1 MPTTRFDKDSIKA
14 SIIGKLQRYNGRTL
28 EEASN
33 AQIYRA
39 LASTV
44 RDQIMQKWMISREE
58 RKHNNNKRLYYL
70 SVEFLM
76 GRSLYTNILN
86 LCATKEYKAAIDELG
101 IDIDAVLKEEPEPAL
116 GNGGLGRLAACFM
129 DSLASLDLPAMG
141 CSIRYE
147 YGLFRQKIVDGQ
159 QVELPD
165 YWLGNGNVWEMPVM
179 EDACEVHFNGHVD
192 MVEEQGRLV
201 FKHVGYNTVEAV
213 PYDMPLVGYDTST
226 VNSLRLWSARSPKRM
241 DLGSFG
247 RGQYVQATEEKE
259 LAEAISNILYPE
271 DNHYEGKLL
280 RLKQQYF
287 FTSATLQYM
296 LRDFKKLH
304 GTQWHLLPEKVCV
317 HVNDTHPGLA
327 IPELMRLLIDEEG
340 LGWDEAQAIVSKT
353 IAYTNHTIMAE
364 ALEKWPEDMVK
375 SLLPRI
381 YQILVEMNRRLCAR
395 LWNHFPGQAE
405 RVGKMAIISY
415 GYIHMANLCVA
426 MTFNTNGVSQ
436 LHGDILK
443 AETFHDFNLVM
454 PEKFSAIT
462 NGITHRRWLMACNPE
477 LTDLICQAIGTD
489 WIKDTQQLQLLKPY
503 ADDAAFREQFA
514 KVKQHNKERLARF
527 LKAHQGTDVDPSY
540 IFDAQ
545 SKRLHEYKRQM
556 LNALHCL
563 VLYNRIVN
571 DPSFTM
577 QPRTFIFGSK
587 AAPGYNRAKQI
598 IRFINALS
606 RLIDKHPRARTMLQ
620 VVFLENYDVSSAQI
634 LIPATEVS
642 EQLSTASKE
651 ASGTGN
657 MKYMMNGAVTIGT
670 MDGANVEISEQ
681 VGMDN
686 IYIFGMRSDTVLDMY
701 RERSYNPMSIFETNA
716 ELRQALTQMIDG
728 TVMPEAPGALQDLYH
743 SLLIGDYGSMGDPYF
758 VLKDFGSYSMAQRR
772 IDADYADRDKW
783 NRMAVINTAMSGVF
797 STDRT
802 IREYNDTIWHLQPLK
817 QHSGTPQGALPLDP
831 GRDAVPA
838 PCEGTSSL
846 SKPILAIFLGF
857 FLVNSRACDLRPDI
871 ASSLS
876 GLFRTRLRKRFRH
889 PYLMQGRTIP

>member
-1 MPTTRFDKDSIKA
+1 MPTTSFDKDSIKA
-14 SIIGKLQRYNGRTL
+14 SIIGKLQRYNGRTI

-33 AQIYRA
+33 GQIYRA

-58 RKHNNNKRLYYL
+58 RKTNNNKRLFYL

-86 LCATKEYKAAIDELG
+86 LVSLDAYKQALDELH
-101 IDIDAVLKEEPEPAL
+101 IDVDKVLQEEPEPAL

-179 EDACEVHFNGHVD
+179 EDACEVHFNGHVE
-192 MVEEQGRLV
+192 MGNENGRTV
-201 FKHVGYNTVEAV
+201 FRHVGYNTVEAV

-226 VNSLRLWSARSPKRM
+226 VNSLRLWSARAPKRI
-241 DLGSFG
+241 DLSDFNHGH
-247 RGQYVQATEEKE
+247 YVQASEEKE

-287 FTSATLQYM
+287 FTSATLQYI
-296 LRDFKKLH
+296 LKDFKKLN
-304 GTQWHLLPEKVCV
+304 GTNWSKLPEKVV
-317 HVNDTHPGLA
+317 IHINDTHPGLA
-327 IPELMRLLIDEEG
+327 IPELMRLLMDEEG
-340 LGWDEAQAIVSKT
+340 LGWDEAQQIVSRT
-353 IAYTNHTIMAE
+353 MAYTNHTIMAE

-381 YQILVEMNRRLCAR
+381 YQILVEMNKRLCAR
-395 LWNHFPGQAE
+395 LRNFFPGEAE
-405 RVGKMAIISY
+405 RVGRMAIIAY

-426 MTFNTNGVSQ
+426 MTFSTNGVSK

-443 AETFHDFNLVM
+443 QETFHDFYLVM

-477 LTDLICQAIGTD
+477 LTKLICDTIGTD
-489 WIKDTQQLQLLKPY
+489 WVKDPELLHDLAPY
-503 ADDAAFREQFA
+503 ADDAAFREQFEKIKHNN
-514 KVKQHNKERLARF
+514 KVRLSNF
-527 LKAHQGTDVDPSY
+527 LKEHQGAIVDPNF

-556 LNALHCL
+556 LNALHIL

-571 DPSFTM
+571 DPNFTM
-577 QPRTFIFGSK
+577 QPRVFIFGSK
-587 AAPGYNRAKQI
+587 AAPGYNRAKLI
-598 IRFINALS
+598 IRFINGLSAL
-606 RLIDKHPRARTMLQ
+606 IAKHPRASKMLQ
-620 VVFLENYDVSSAQI
+620 VVFLENYDVSSAQL
-634 LIPATEVS
+634 LIPATEIS
-642 EQLSTASKE
+642 EQISTASKE

-657 MKYMMNGAVTIGT
+657 MKYMMNGAITIGT

-701 RERSYNPMSIFETNA
+701 RERNYNPMTIFETNQ
-716 ELRQALTQMIDG
+716 ELRLALTQMIDG
-728 TVMPEAPGALQDLYH
+728 TVLPDAPSALQDLYH
-743 SLLIGDYGSMGDPYF
+743 SLLIGDWGNMADPFF

-797 STDRT
+797 CSDRT
-802 IREYNDTIWHLQPLK
+802 IREYNDTIWHLDPLK
-817 QHSGTPQGALPLDP
+817 
-831 GRDAVPA
+831 
-838 PCEGTSSL
+838 
-846 SKPILAIFLGF
+846 
-857 FLVNSRACDLRPDI
+857 
-871 ASSLS
+871 
-876 GLFRTRLRKRFRH
+876 RKV
-889 PYLMQGRTIP
+889 

>member
-1 MPTTRFDKDSIKA
+1 MPTTSFDKDSIKA
-14 SIIGKLQRYNGRTL
+14 SIIGKLQRYNGRTI

-33 AQIYRA
+33 GQIYRA

-58 RKHNNNKRLYYL
+58 RKTNNNKRLFYL

-86 LCATKEYKAAIDELG
+86 LVSLDAYKQALDELH
-101 IDIDAVLKEEPEPAL
+101 IDVDKVLQEEPEPAL

-179 EDACEVHFNGHVD
+179 EDACEVHFNGHVE
-192 MVEEQGRLV
+192 MGNENGRTV
-201 FKHVGYNTVEAV
+201 FRHVGYNTVEAV

-226 VNSLRLWSARSPKRM
+226 VNSLRLWSARAPKRI
-241 DLGSFG
+241 DLSDFNHGH
-247 RGQYVQATEEKE
+247 YVQASEEKE

-287 FTSATLQYM
+287 FTSATLQYI
-296 LRDFKKLH
+296 LKDFKKLN
-304 GTQWHLLPEKVCV
+304 GTNWSKLPEKVV
-317 HVNDTHPGLA
+317 IHINDTHPGLA
-327 IPELMRLLIDEEG
+327 IPELMRLLMDEEG
-340 LGWDEAQAIVSKT
+340 LGWDEAQQIVSRT
-353 IAYTNHTIMAE
+353 MAYTNHTIMAE

-381 YQILVEMNRRLCAR
+381 YQILVEMNKRLCAR
-395 LWNHFPGQAE
+395 LWNFFPGEAE
-405 RVGKMAIISY
+405 RVGRMAIIAY

-426 MTFNTNGVSQ
+426 MTFSTNGVSK

-443 AETFHDFNLVM
+443 QETFHDFYLVM

-477 LTDLICQAIGTD
+477 LTKLICDTIGTD
-489 WIKDTQQLQLLKPY
+489 WVKDPELLHDLAPY
-503 ADDAAFREQFA
+503 ADDAAFREQFEKIKHNN
-514 KVKQHNKERLARF
+514 KVRLSNF
-527 LKAHQGTDVDPSY
+527 LKEHQGAIVDPNF

-556 LNALHCL
+556 LNALHIL

-571 DPSFTM
+571 DPNFTM
-577 QPRTFIFGSK
+577 HPRVFIFGSK

-598 IRFINALS
+598 IRFINGLSAL
-606 RLIDKHPRARTMLQ
+606 IAKHPRASKMLQ
-620 VVFLENYDVSSAQI
+620 VVFLENYDVSSAQM
-634 LIPATEVS
+634 LIPATEIS
-642 EQLSTASKE
+642 EQISTASKE

-657 MKYMMNGAVTIGT
+657 MKYMMNGAITIGT

-701 RERSYNPMSIFETNA
+701 RERNYNPMTIFETNQ
-716 ELRQALTQMIDG
+716 ELRLALTQMIDG
-728 TVMPEAPGALQDLYH
+728 TVLPDAPSAPQDLYH
-743 SLLIGDYGSMGDPYF
+743 SLLIGDWGNMADPFF

-797 STDRT
+797 SSDRT
-802 IREYNDTIWHLQPLK
+802 IREYNDTIWHLDPLK
-817 QHSGTPQGALPLDP
+817 
-831 GRDAVPA
+831 
-838 PCEGTSSL
+838 
-846 SKPILAIFLGF
+846 
-857 FLVNSRACDLRPDI
+857 
-871 ASSLS
+871 
-876 GLFRTRLRKRFRH
+876 RK
-889 PYLMQGRTIP
+889 G

>member
-1 MPTTRFDKDSIKA
+1 MPTTSFDKDSIKA
-14 SIIGKLQRYNGRTL
+14 SIIGKLQRYNGRTI

-33 AQIYRA
+33 GQIYRA

-58 RKHNNNKRLYYL
+58 RKTNNNKRLFYL

-86 LCATKEYKAAIDELG
+86 LVSLDAYKQALDELH
-101 IDIDAVLKEEPEPAL
+101 IDVDKVLQEEPEPAL

-179 EDACEVHFNGHVD
+179 EDACEVHFNGHVE
-192 MVEEQGRLV
+192 MGNENGRTV
-201 FKHVGYNTVEAV
+201 FRHVGYNTVEAV

-226 VNSLRLWSARSPKRM
+226 VNSLRLWSARAPKRI
-241 DLGSFG
+241 DLSDFNHGH
-247 RGQYVQATEEKE
+247 YVQASEEKE

-287 FTSATLQYM
+287 FTSATLQYI
-296 LRDFKKLH
+296 LKDFKKLN
-304 GTQWHLLPEKVCV
+304 GTNWSKLPEKVV
-317 HVNDTHPGLA
+317 IHINDTHPGLA
-327 IPELMRLLIDEEG
+327 IPELMRLLMDEEG
-340 LGWDEAQAIVSKT
+340 LGWDEAQQIVSRT
-353 IAYTNHTIMAE
+353 MAYTNHTIMAE

-381 YQILVEMNRRLCAR
+381 YQILVEMNKRLCAR
-395 LWNHFPGQAE
+395 LWNFFPGEAE
-405 RVGKMAIISY
+405 RVGRMAIIAY

-426 MTFNTNGVSQ
+426 MTFSTNGVSK

-443 AETFHDFNLVM
+443 QETFHDFYLVM

-477 LTDLICQAIGTD
+477 LTKLICDTIGTD
-489 WIKDTQQLQLLKPY
+489 WVKDPELLHDLAPY
-503 ADDAAFREQFA
+503 ADDAAFREQFEKIKHNN
-514 KVKQHNKERLARF
+514 KVRLSNF
-527 LKAHQGTDVDPSY
+527 LKEHQGAIVDPNF

-556 LNALHCL
+556 LNALHIL

-577 QPRTFIFGSK
+577 QPRVFIFGSK
-587 AAPGYNRAKQI
+587 AAPGYNRAKLI
-598 IRFINALS
+598 IRFINGLSAL
-606 RLIDKHPRARTMLQ
+606 IAKHPRASKMLQ
-620 VVFLENYDVSSAQI
+620 VVFLENYDVSSAQL
-634 LIPATEVS
+634 LIPATEIS
-642 EQLSTASKE
+642 EQISTASKE
-651 ASGTGN
+651 ASGTGI
-657 MKYMMNGAVTIGT
+657 MKYMMNGAITIGT

-701 RERSYNPMSIFETNA
+701 RERNYNPMTIFETNQ
-716 ELRQALTQMIDG
+716 ELRLALTQMIDG
-728 TVMPEAPGALQDLYH
+728 TVLPDAPSALQDLYH
-743 SLLIGDYGSMGDPYF
+743 SLLIGDWGNMADPFF

-797 STDRT
+797 CSDRT
-802 IREYNDTIWHLQPLK
+802 IREYNDTIWHLDPLK
-817 QHSGTPQGALPLDP
+817 
-831 GRDAVPA
+831 
-838 PCEGTSSL
+838 
-846 SKPILAIFLGF
+846 
-857 FLVNSRACDLRPDI
+857 
-871 ASSLS
+871 
-876 GLFRTRLRKRFRH
+876 RKV
-889 PYLMQGRTIP
+889 

>member
-1 MPTTRFDKDSIKA
+1 MPTTSFDKDSIKA
-14 SIIGKLQRYNGRTL
+14 SIIGKLQRYNGRTI

-33 AQIYRA
+33 GQIYRA

-44 RDQIMQKWMISREE
+44 RDQIMQKWMTSREE
-58 RKHNNNKRLYYL
+58 RKTNNNKRLFYL

-86 LCATKEYKAAIDELG
+86 LVSLDAYKQALDELH
-101 IDIDAVLKEEPEPAL
+101 IDVDKVLQEEPEPAL

-179 EDACEVHFNGHVD
+179 EDACEVHFNGHVE
-192 MVEEQGRLV
+192 MGNENGRTV
-201 FKHVGYNTVEAV
+201 FRHVGYNTVEAV

-226 VNSLRLWSARSPKRM
+226 VNSLRLWSARAPKRI
-241 DLGSFG
+241 DLSDFNHGH
-247 RGQYVQATEEKE
+247 YVQASEEKE

-287 FTSATLQYM
+287 FTSATLQYI
-296 LRDFKKLH
+296 LKDFKKLN
-304 GTQWHLLPEKVCV
+304 GTNWSKLPEKVV
-317 HVNDTHPGLA
+317 IHINDTHPGLA
-327 IPELMRLLIDEEG
+327 IPELMRLLMDEEG
-340 LGWDEAQAIVSKT
+340 LGWDEAQQIVSRT
-353 IAYTNHTIMAE
+353 MAYTNHTIMAE

-381 YQILVEMNRRLCAR
+381 YQILVEMNKRLCAR
-395 LWNHFPGQAE
+395 LWNFFPGEAE
-405 RVGKMAIISY
+405 RVGRMAIIAY

-426 MTFNTNGVSQ
+426 MTFSTNGVSK

-443 AETFHDFNLVM
+443 QETFHDFYLVM

-477 LTDLICQAIGTD
+477 LTKLICDTIGTD
-489 WIKDTQQLQLLKPY
+489 WVKDPELLHDLAPY
-503 ADDAAFREQFA
+503 ADDAAFREQFEKIKHNN
-514 KVKQHNKERLARF
+514 KVRLSNF
-527 LKAHQGTDVDPSY
+527 LKEHQGAIVDPNF

-556 LNALHCL
+556 LNALHIL

-571 DPSFTM
+571 DPNFTM
-577 QPRTFIFGSK
+577 HPRVFIFGSK

-598 IRFINALS
+598 IRFINGLSAL
-606 RLIDKHPRARTMLQ
+606 IAKHPRASKMLQ
-620 VVFLENYDVSSAQI
+620 VVFLENYDVSSAQL
-634 LIPATEVS
+634 LIPATEIS
-642 EQLSTASKE
+642 EQISTASKE

-657 MKYMMNGAVTIGT
+657 MKYMMNGAITIGT

-701 RERSYNPMSIFETNA
+701 RERNYNPMTIFETNQ
-716 ELRQALTQMIDG
+716 ELRLALTQMIDG
-728 TVMPEAPGALQDLYH
+728 TVLPDAPSALQDLYH
-743 SLLIGDYGSMGDPYF
+743 SLLIGDWGNMADPFF

-797 STDRT
+797 CSDRT
-802 IREYNDTIWHLQPLK
+802 IREYNDTIWHLDPLK
-817 QHSGTPQGALPLDP
+817 
-831 GRDAVPA
+831 
-838 PCEGTSSL
+838 
-846 SKPILAIFLGF
+846 
-857 FLVNSRACDLRPDI
+857 
-871 ASSLS
+871 
-876 GLFRTRLRKRFRH
+876 RKV
-889 PYLMQGRTIP
+889 

>member
-1 MPTTRFDKDSIKA
+1 MPTTSFDKDSIKA
-14 SIIGKLQRYNGRTL
+14 SIIGKLQRYNGRTI

-33 AQIYRA
+33 GQIYRA

-58 RKHNNNKRLYYL
+58 RKTNNNKRLFYL

-86 LCATKEYKAAIDELG
+86 LVSLDAYKQALDELH
-101 IDIDAVLKEEPEPAL
+101 IDVDKVLQEEPEPAL

-179 EDACEVHFNGHVD
+179 EDACEVHFNGHVE
-192 MVEEQGRLV
+192 MGNENGRTV
-201 FKHVGYNTVEAV
+201 FRHVGYNTVEAV

-226 VNSLRLWSARSPKRM
+226 VNSLRLWSARAPKRI
-241 DLGSFG
+241 DLSDFNHGH
-247 RGQYVQATEEKE
+247 YVQASEEKE

-287 FTSATLQYM
+287 FTSATLQYI
-296 LRDFKKLH
+296 LKDFKKLN
-304 GTQWHLLPEKVCV
+304 GTNWSKLPEKVV
-317 HVNDTHPGLA
+317 IHINDTHPGLA
-327 IPELMRLLIDEEG
+327 IPELMRLLMDEEG
-340 LGWDEAQAIVSKT
+340 LGWDEAQQIVSRT
-353 IAYTNHTIMAE
+353 MAYTNHTIMAE

-381 YQILVEMNRRLCAR
+381 YQILVEMNKRLCAR
-395 LWNHFPGQAE
+395 LWNFFPGEAE
-405 RVGKMAIISY
+405 RVGRMAIIAY

-426 MTFNTNGVSQ
+426 MTFSTNGVSK

-443 AETFHDFNLVM
+443 QETFHDFYLVM

-477 LTDLICQAIGTD
+477 LTKLICDTIGTD
-489 WIKDTQQLQLLKPY
+489 WVKDPELLHDLAPY
-503 ADDAAFREQFA
+503 ADDAAFREQFEKIKHNN
-514 KVKQHNKERLARF
+514 KVRLSNF
-527 LKAHQGTDVDPSY
+527 LKEHQGAIVNPNF

-556 LNALHCL
+556 LNALHIL

-571 DPSFTM
+571 DPNFTM
-577 QPRTFIFGSK
+577 HPRVFIFGSK

-598 IRFINALS
+598 IRFINGLSAL
-606 RLIDKHPRARTMLQ
+606 IAKHPRASKMLQ
-620 VVFLENYDVSSAQI
+620 VVFLENYDVSSAQM
-634 LIPATEVS
+634 LIPATEIS
-642 EQLSTASKE
+642 EQISTASKE

-657 MKYMMNGAVTIGT
+657 MKYMMNGAITIGT

-701 RERSYNPMSIFETNA
+701 RERNYNPMTIFETNQ
-716 ELRQALTQMIDG
+716 ELRLAMTQMIDG
-728 TVMPEAPGALQDLYH
+728 TVLPDAPSALQDLYH
-743 SLLIGDYGSMGDPYF
+743 SLLIGDWGNMADPFF

-797 STDRT
+797 SSDRT
-802 IREYNDTIWHLQPLK
+802 IREYNDTIWHLDPLK
-817 QHSGTPQGALPLDP
+817 
-831 GRDAVPA
+831 
-838 PCEGTSSL
+838 
-846 SKPILAIFLGF
+846 
-857 FLVNSRACDLRPDI
+857 
-871 ASSLS
+871 
-876 GLFRTRLRKRFRH
+876 RK
-889 PYLMQGRTIP
+889 G

>member
-1 MPTTRFDKDSIKA
+1 MPTTSFDKDSIKA
-14 SIIGKLQRYNGRTL
+14 SIIGKLQRYNGRTI

-33 AQIYRA
+33 GQIYRA

-58 RKHNNNKRLYYL
+58 RKTNNNKRLFYL

-86 LCATKEYKAAIDELG
+86 LVSLDAYKQALDELH
-101 IDIDAVLKEEPEPAL
+101 IDVDKVLQEEPEPAL

-179 EDACEVHFNGHVD
+179 EDACEVHFNGHVE
-192 MVEEQGRLV
+192 MGNENGRTV
-201 FKHVGYNTVEAV
+201 FRHVGYNTVEAV

-226 VNSLRLWSARSPKRM
+226 VNSLRLWSARAPKRI
-241 DLGSFG
+241 DLSDFNHGH
-247 RGQYVQATEEKE
+247 YVQASEEKE

-287 FTSATLQYM
+287 FTSATLQYI
-296 LRDFKKLH
+296 LKDFKKLN
-304 GTQWHLLPEKVCV
+304 GTNWSKLPEKVV
-317 HVNDTHPGLA
+317 IHINDTHPGLA
-327 IPELMRLLIDEEG
+327 IPELMRLLMDEEG
-340 LGWDEAQAIVSKT
+340 LGWDEAQQIVSRT
-353 IAYTNHTIMAE
+353 MAYTNHTIMAE

-381 YQILVEMNRRLCAR
+381 YQILVEMNKRLCAR
-395 LWNHFPGQAE
+395 LWNFFPGEAE
-405 RVGKMAIISY
+405 RVGRMAIIAY

-426 MTFNTNGVSQ
+426 MTFSTNGVSK

-443 AETFHDFNLVM
+443 QETFHDFYLVM

-477 LTDLICQAIGTD
+477 LTKLICDTIGTD
-489 WIKDTQQLQLLKPY
+489 WVKDPELLHDLAPY
-503 ADDAAFREQFA
+503 ADDAAFREQFEKIKHNN
-514 KVKQHNKERLARF
+514 KVRLSNF
-527 LKAHQGTDVDPSY
+527 LKEHQGAIVDPNF

-556 LNALHCL
+556 LNALHIL

-571 DPSFTM
+571 DPNFTM
-577 QPRTFIFGSK
+577 HPRVFIFGSK

-598 IRFINALS
+598 IRFINGLSAL
-606 RLIDKHPRARTMLQ
+606 IAKHPRASKMLQ
-620 VVFLENYDVSSAQI
+620 VVFLENYDVSSAQL
-634 LIPATEVS
+634 LIPATEIS
-642 EQLSTASKE
+642 EQISTASKE

-657 MKYMMNGAVTIGT
+657 MKYMMNGAITIGT

-701 RERSYNPMSIFETNA
+701 RERNYNPMTIFETNQ
-716 ELRQALTQMIDG
+716 ELRLAMTQMIDG
-728 TVMPEAPGALQDLYH
+728 TVLPDAPSALQDLYH
-743 SLLIGDYGSMGDPYF
+743 SLLIGDWGNMADPFF

-772 IDADYADRDKW
+772 IDADYADRNKW

-797 STDRT
+797 SSDRT
-802 IREYNDTIWHLQPLK
+802 IREYNDTIWHLDPLK
-817 QHSGTPQGALPLDP
+817 
-831 GRDAVPA
+831 
-838 PCEGTSSL
+838 
-846 SKPILAIFLGF
+846 
-857 FLVNSRACDLRPDI
+857 
-871 ASSLS
+871 
-876 GLFRTRLRKRFRH
+876 RK
-889 PYLMQGRTIP
+889 G

>member
-1 MPTTRFDKDSIKA
+1 MPTTSFDKDSIKA
-14 SIIGKLQRYNGRTL
+14 SIIGKLQRYNGRTI

-33 AQIYRA
+33 GQIYRA

-58 RKHNNNKRLYYL
+58 RKTNNNKRLFYL

-86 LCATKEYKAAIDELG
+86 LVSLDAYKQALDELH
-101 IDIDAVLKEEPEPAL
+101 IDVDKVLQEEPEPAL

-179 EDACEVHFNGHVD
+179 EDACEVHFNGHVE
-192 MVEEQGRLV
+192 MGNENGRTV
-201 FKHVGYNTVEAV
+201 FRHVGYNTVEAV

-226 VNSLRLWSARSPKRM
+226 VNSLRLWSARAPKRI
-241 DLGSFG
+241 DLSDFNHGH
-247 RGQYVQATEEKE
+247 YVQASEEKE

-287 FTSATLQYM
+287 FTSATLQYI
-296 LRDFKKLH
+296 LKDFKKLN
-304 GTQWHLLPEKVCV
+304 GTNWSKLPEKVV
-317 HVNDTHPGLA
+317 IHINDTHPGLA
-327 IPELMRLLIDEEG
+327 IPELMRLLMDEEG
-340 LGWDEAQAIVSKT
+340 LGWDEAQQIVSRT
-353 IAYTNHTIMAE
+353 MAYTNHTIMAE

-381 YQILVEMNRRLCAR
+381 YQILVEMNKRLCAR
-395 LWNHFPGQAE
+395 LWNFFPGEAE
-405 RVGKMAIISY
+405 RVGRMAIIAY

-426 MTFNTNGVSQ
+426 MTFSTNGVSQ

-443 AETFHDFNLVM
+443 QETFHDFYLVM

-462 NGITHRRWLMACNPE
+462 NGITHRRWLMACNPQ
-477 LTDLICQAIGTD
+477 LTKLICDTIGTN
-489 WIKDTQQLQLLKPY
+489 WVKDPELLHDLAPY
-503 ADDAAFREQFA
+503 ADDAAFREQFEKIKHSN
-514 KVKQHNKERLARF
+514 KVRLSNF
-527 LKAHQGTDVDPSY
+527 LKEHQGAIVDPDF

-556 LNALHCL
+556 LNALHIL

-571 DPSFTM
+571 DPNFTM
-577 QPRTFIFGSK
+577 QPRVFIFGSK

-598 IRFINALS
+598 IRFINGLSAL
-606 RLIDKHPRARTMLQ
+606 IAKHPRASKMLQ
-620 VVFLENYDVSSAQI
+620 VVFLENYDVSSAQM
-634 LIPATEVS
+634 LIPATEIS
-642 EQLSTASKE
+642 EQISTASKE

-657 MKYMMNGAVTIGT
+657 MKYMMNGAITIGT

-701 RERSYNPMSIFETNA
+701 RERNYNPMTIFETNQ
-716 ELRQALTQMIDG
+716 ELRLAMTQMIDG
-728 TVMPEAPGALQDLYH
+728 TVLPDAPSALQDLYH
-743 SLLIGDYGSMGDPYF
+743 SLLIGDWGNMADPFF

-772 IDADYADRDKW
+772 IDADYADRNKW

-797 STDRT
+797 SSDRT
-802 IREYNDTIWHLQPLK
+802 IREYNDTIWHLDPLK
-817 QHSGTPQGALPLDP
+817 
-831 GRDAVPA
+831 
-838 PCEGTSSL
+838 
-846 SKPILAIFLGF
+846 
-857 FLVNSRACDLRPDI
+857 
-871 ASSLS
+871 
-876 GLFRTRLRKRFRH
+876 RK
-889 PYLMQGRTIP
+889 G

>member
-1 MPTTRFDKDSIKA
+1 MPTTSFDKDSIKA
-14 SIIGKLQRYNGRTL
+14 SIIGKLQRYNGRTI

-33 AQIYRA
+33 GQIYRA

-58 RKHNNNKRLYYL
+58 RKTNNNKRLFYL

-86 LCATKEYKAAIDELG
+86 LVSLDAYKQALDELH
-101 IDIDAVLKEEPEPAL
+101 IDVDKVLQEEPEPAL

-179 EDACEVHFNGHVD
+179 EDACEVHFSGHVE
-192 MVEEQGRLV
+192 MGNENGRTV
-201 FKHVGYNTVEAV
+201 FRHVGYNTVEAV

-226 VNSLRLWSARSPKRM
+226 VNSLRLWSARAPKRI
-241 DLGSFG
+241 DLSDFNHGH
-247 RGQYVQATEEKE
+247 YVQASEEKE

-287 FTSATLQYM
+287 FTSATLQYI
-296 LRDFKKLH
+296 LKDFKKLN
-304 GTQWHLLPEKVCV
+304 GTNWSKLPEKVV
-317 HVNDTHPGLA
+317 IHINDTHPGLA
-327 IPELMRLLIDEEG
+327 IPELMRLLMDEEG
-340 LGWDEAQAIVSKT
+340 LGWDEAQQIVSRT
-353 IAYTNHTIMAE
+353 MAYTNHTIMAE

-381 YQILVEMNRRLCAR
+381 YQILVEMNKRLCAR
-395 LWNHFPGQAE
+395 LWNFFPGEAE
-405 RVGKMAIISY
+405 RVGRMAIIAY

-426 MTFNTNGVSQ
+426 MTFSTNGVSK

-443 AETFHDFNLVM
+443 QETFHDFYLVM

-477 LTDLICQAIGTD
+477 LTKLICDTIGTD
-489 WIKDTQQLQLLKPY
+489 WVKDPELLHDLAPY
-503 ADDAAFREQFA
+503 ADDAAFREQFEKIKHNN
-514 KVKQHNKERLARF
+514 KVRLSNF
-527 LKAHQGTDVDPSY
+527 LKEHQGAIVDPNF

-556 LNALHCL
+556 LNALHIL

-571 DPSFTM
+571 DPNFTM
-577 QPRTFIFGSK
+577 HPRVFIFGSK

-598 IRFINALS
+598 IRFINGLSAL
-606 RLIDKHPRARTMLQ
+606 IAKHPRASKMLQ
-620 VVFLENYDVSSAQI
+620 VVFLENYDVSSAQM
-634 LIPATEVS
+634 LIPATEIS
-642 EQLSTASKE
+642 EQISTASKE

-657 MKYMMNGAVTIGT
+657 MKYMMNGAITIGT

-701 RERSYNPMSIFETNA
+701 RERNYNPMTIFETNQ
-716 ELRQALTQMIDG
+716 ELRLALTQMIDG
-728 TVMPEAPGALQDLYH
+728 TVLPDAPSALQDLYH
-743 SLLIGDYGSMGDPYF
+743 SLLIGDWGNMADPFF

-797 STDRT
+797 CSDRT
-802 IREYNDTIWHLQPLK
+802 IREYNDTIWHLDPLK
-817 QHSGTPQGALPLDP
+817 
-831 GRDAVPA
+831 
-838 PCEGTSSL
+838 
-846 SKPILAIFLGF
+846 
-857 FLVNSRACDLRPDI
+857 
-871 ASSLS
+871 
-876 GLFRTRLRKRFRH
+876 RKV
-889 PYLMQGRTIP
+889 

>member
-1 MPTTRFDKDSIKA
+1 MPTTSFDKDSIKA
-14 SIIGKLQRYNGRTL
+14 SIIGKLQRYNGRTI

-33 AQIYRA
+33 GQIYRA

-58 RKHNNNKRLYYL
+58 RKTNNNKRLFYL

-86 LCATKEYKAAIDELG
+86 LVSLDAYKQALDELH
-101 IDIDAVLKEEPEPAL
+101 IDVDKVLQEEPEPAL

-179 EDACEVHFNGHVD
+179 EDACEVHFNGHVE
-192 MVEEQGRLV
+192 MGNENGRTV
-201 FKHVGYNTVEAV
+201 FRHVGCNTVEAV

-226 VNSLRLWSARSPKRM
+226 VNSLRLWSARAPKRI
-241 DLGSFG
+241 DLSDFNHGH
-247 RGQYVQATEEKE
+247 YVQASEEKE

-287 FTSATLQYM
+287 FTSATLQYI
-296 LRDFKKLH
+296 LKDFKKLN
-304 GTQWHLLPEKVCV
+304 GTNWSKLPEKVV
-317 HVNDTHPGLA
+317 IHINDTHPGLA
-327 IPELMRLLIDEEG
+327 IPELMRLLMDEEG
-340 LGWDEAQAIVSKT
+340 LGWDEAQQIVSRT
-353 IAYTNHTIMAE
+353 MAYTNHTIMAE

-381 YQILVEMNRRLCAR
+381 YQILVEMNKRLCAR
-395 LWNHFPGQAE
+395 LWNFFPGEAE
-405 RVGKMAIISY
+405 RVGRMAIIAY

-426 MTFNTNGVSQ
+426 MTFSTNGVSK

-443 AETFHDFNLVM
+443 QETFHDFYLVM

-477 LTDLICQAIGTD
+477 LTKLICDTIGTD
-489 WIKDTQQLQLLKPY
+489 WVKDPELLHDLAPY
-503 ADDAAFREQFA
+503 ADDAAFREQFEKIKHNN
-514 KVKQHNKERLARF
+514 KVRLSNF
-527 LKAHQGTDVDPSY
+527 LKEHQGAIVDPNF

-556 LNALHCL
+556 LNALHIL

-571 DPSFTM
+571 DPNFTM
-577 QPRTFIFGSK
+577 HPRVFIFGSK

-598 IRFINALS
+598 IRFINGLSAL
-606 RLIDKHPRARTMLQ
+606 IAKHPRASKMLQ
-620 VVFLENYDVSSAQI
+620 VVFLENYDVSSAQM
-634 LIPATEVS
+634 LIPATEIS
-642 EQLSTASKE
+642 EQISTASKE

-657 MKYMMNGAVTIGT
+657 MKYMMNGAITIGT

-701 RERSYNPMSIFETNA
+701 RERNYNPMTIFETNQ
-716 ELRQALTQMIDG
+716 ELRLALTQMIDG
-728 TVMPEAPGALQDLYH
+728 TVLPDAPSALQDLYH
-743 SLLIGDYGSMGDPYF
+743 SLLIGDWGNMADPFF

-797 STDRT
+797 CSDRT
-802 IREYNDTIWHLQPLK
+802 IREYNDTIWHLDPLK
-817 QHSGTPQGALPLDP
+817 
-831 GRDAVPA
+831 
-838 PCEGTSSL
+838 
-846 SKPILAIFLGF
+846 
-857 FLVNSRACDLRPDI
+857 
-871 ASSLS
+871 
-876 GLFRTRLRKRFRH
+876 RKV
-889 PYLMQGRTIP
+889 

>member
-1 MPTTRFDKDSIKA
+1 MPTTSFDKDSIKA
-14 SIIGKLQRYNGRTL
+14 SIIGKLQRYNGRTI

-33 AQIYRA
+33 GQIYRA

-58 RKHNNNKRLYYL
+58 RKTNNNKRLFYL

-86 LCATKEYKAAIDELG
+86 LVSLDAYKQALDELH
-101 IDIDAVLKEEPEPAL
+101 IDVDKVLQEEPEPAL

-179 EDACEVHFNGHVD
+179 EDACEVHFNGHVE
-192 MVEEQGRLV
+192 MGNENGRTV
-201 FKHVGYNTVEAV
+201 FRHVGYNTVEAV

-226 VNSLRLWSARSPKRM
+226 VNSLRLWSARAPKRI
-241 DLGSFG
+241 DLSDFNHGH
-247 RGQYVQATEEKE
+247 YVQASEEKE

-287 FTSATLQYM
+287 FTSATLQYI
-296 LRDFKKLH
+296 LKDFKKLN
-304 GTQWHLLPEKVCV
+304 GTNWSKLPEKVV
-317 HVNDTHPGLA
+317 IHINDTHPGLA
-327 IPELMRLLIDEEG
+327 IPELMRLLMDEEG
-340 LGWDEAQAIVSKT
+340 LGWDEAQQIVSRT
-353 IAYTNHTIMAE
+353 MAYTNHTIMAE

-381 YQILVEMNRRLCAR
+381 YQILVEMNKRLCAR
-395 LWNHFPGQAE
+395 LWNFFPGEAE
-405 RVGKMAIISY
+405 RVGRMAIIAY

-426 MTFNTNGVSQ
+426 MTFSTNGVSK

-443 AETFHDFNLVM
+443 QETFHDFYLVM

-477 LTDLICQAIGTD
+477 LTKLICDTIGTD
-489 WIKDTQQLQLLKPY
+489 WVKDPELLHDLAPY
-503 ADDAAFREQFA
+503 ADDAAFREQFEKIKHNN
-514 KVKQHNKERLARF
+514 KVRLSNF
-527 LKAHQGTDVDPSY
+527 LKEHQGAIVDPNF

-556 LNALHCL
+556 LNALHIL

-577 QPRTFIFGSK
+577 QPRVFIFGSK
-587 AAPGYNRAKQI
+587 AAPGYNRAKLI
-598 IRFINALS
+598 IRFINGLSAL
-606 RLIDKHPRARTMLQ
+606 IAKHPRASKMLQ
-620 VVFLENYDVSSAQI
+620 VVFLENYDVSSAQM
-634 LIPATEVS
+634 LIPATEIS
-642 EQLSTASKE
+642 EQISTASKE

-657 MKYMMNGAVTIGT
+657 MKYMMNGAITIGT

-701 RERSYNPMSIFETNA
+701 RERNYNPMTIFETNQ
-716 ELRQALTQMIDG
+716 ELRLALTQMIDG
-728 TVMPEAPGALQDLYH
+728 TVLPDAPSALQDLYH
-743 SLLIGDYGSMGDPYF
+743 SLLIGDWGNMADPFF

-772 IDADYADRDKW
+772 IDTDYADRDKW

-797 STDRT
+797 CSDRT
-802 IREYNDTIWHLQPLK
+802 IREYNDTIWHLDPLK
-817 QHSGTPQGALPLDP
+817 
-831 GRDAVPA
+831 
-838 PCEGTSSL
+838 
-846 SKPILAIFLGF
+846 
-857 FLVNSRACDLRPDI
+857 
-871 ASSLS
+871 
-876 GLFRTRLRKRFRH
+876 RKV
-889 PYLMQGRTIP
+889 

>member
-1 MPTTRFDKDSIKA
+1 MPTTSFDKDSIKA
-14 SIIGKLQRYNGRTL
+14 SIIGKLQRYNGRII

-33 AQIYRA
+33 GQIYRA

-58 RKHNNNKRLYYL
+58 RKTNNNKRLFYL

-86 LCATKEYKAAIDELG
+86 LVSLDAYKQALDELH
-101 IDIDAVLKEEPEPAL
+101 IDVDKVLQEEPEPAL

-179 EDACEVHFNGHVD
+179 EDACEVHFNGHVE
-192 MVEEQGRLV
+192 MGNENGRTV
-201 FKHVGYNTVEAV
+201 FRHVGYNTVEAV

-226 VNSLRLWSARSPKRM
+226 VNSLRLWSARAPKRI
-241 DLGSFG
+241 DLSDFNHGH
-247 RGQYVQATEEKE
+247 YVQASEEKE

-287 FTSATLQYM
+287 FTSATLQYI
-296 LRDFKKLH
+296 LKDFKKLN
-304 GTQWHLLPEKVCV
+304 GTNWSKLPEKVV
-317 HVNDTHPGLA
+317 IHINDTHPGLA
-327 IPELMRLLIDEEG
+327 IPELMRLLMDEEG
-340 LGWDEAQAIVSKT
+340 LGWDEAQQIVSRT
-353 IAYTNHTIMAE
+353 MAYTNHTIMAE

-381 YQILVEMNRRLCAR
+381 YQILVEMNKRLCAR
-395 LWNHFPGQAE
+395 LWNFFPGEAE
-405 RVGKMAIISY
+405 RVGRMAIIAY

-426 MTFNTNGVSQ
+426 MTFSTNGVSK

-443 AETFHDFNLVM
+443 QETFHDFYLVM

-477 LTDLICQAIGTD
+477 LTKLICDTIGTD
-489 WIKDTQQLQLLKPY
+489 WVKDPELLHDLAPY
-503 ADDAAFREQFA
+503 ADDAAFREQFEKIKHNN
-514 KVKQHNKERLARF
+514 KVRLSNF
-527 LKAHQGTDVDPSY
+527 LKEHQGAIVDPNF

-556 LNALHCL
+556 LNALHIL

-577 QPRTFIFGSK
+577 QPRVFIFGSK
-587 AAPGYNRAKQI
+587 AAPGYNRAKLI
-598 IRFINALS
+598 IRFINGLSAL
-606 RLIDKHPRARTMLQ
+606 IAKHPRASKMLQ
-620 VVFLENYDVSSAQI
+620 VVFLENYDVSSAQL
-634 LIPATEVS
+634 LIPATEIS
-642 EQLSTASKE
+642 EQISTASKE

-657 MKYMMNGAVTIGT
+657 MKYMMNGAITIGT

-701 RERSYNPMSIFETNA
+701 RERNYNPMTIFETNQ
-716 ELRQALTQMIDG
+716 ELRLALTQMIDG
-728 TVMPEAPGALQDLYH
+728 TVLPDAPSALQDLYH
-743 SLLIGDYGSMGDPYF
+743 SLLIGDWGNMADPFF

-797 STDRT
+797 CSDRT
-802 IREYNDTIWHLQPLK
+802 IREYNDTIWHLDPLK
-817 QHSGTPQGALPLDP
+817 
-831 GRDAVPA
+831 
-838 PCEGTSSL
+838 
-846 SKPILAIFLGF
+846 
-857 FLVNSRACDLRPDI
+857 
-871 ASSLS
+871 
-876 GLFRTRLRKRFRH
+876 RKV
-889 PYLMQGRTIP
+889 

>member
-1 MPTTRFDKDSIKA
+1 MPTTSFDKDSIKA
-14 SIIGKLQRYNGRTL
+14 SIIGKLQRYNGRTI

-33 AQIYRA
+33 GQIYRA

-58 RKHNNNKRLYYL
+58 RKTNNNKRLFYL

-86 LCATKEYKAAIDELG
+86 LVSLDAYKQALDELH
-101 IDIDAVLKEEPEPAL
+101 IDVDKVLQEEPEPAL

-179 EDACEVHFNGHVD
+179 EDACEVHFNGHVE
-192 MVEEQGRLV
+192 MGNENGRTV
-201 FKHVGYNTVEAV
+201 FRHVGYNTVEAV

-226 VNSLRLWSARSPKRM
+226 VNSLRLWSARAPKRI
-241 DLGSFG
+241 DLSDFNHGH
-247 RGQYVQATEEKE
+247 YVQASEEKE

-287 FTSATLQYM
+287 FTSATLQYI
-296 LRDFKKLH
+296 LKDFKKLN
-304 GTQWHLLPEKVCV
+304 GTNWSKLPEKVV
-317 HVNDTHPGLA
+317 IHINDTHPGLA
-327 IPELMRLLIDEEG
+327 IPELMRLLMDEEG
-340 LGWDEAQAIVSKT
+340 LGWDEAQQIVSRT
-353 IAYTNHTIMAE
+353 MAYTNHTIMAE

-381 YQILVEMNRRLCAR
+381 YQILVEMNKRLYAR
-395 LWNHFPGQAE
+395 LWNFFPGEAE
-405 RVGKMAIISY
+405 RVGRMAIIAY

-426 MTFNTNGVSQ
+426 MTFSTNGVSQ

-443 AETFHDFNLVM
+443 QETFHDFYLVM

-477 LTDLICQAIGTD
+477 LTKLICDTIGTD
-489 WIKDTQQLQLLKPY
+489 WVKDPELLHDLAPY
-503 ADDAAFREQFA
+503 ADDAAFREQFEKIKHNN
-514 KVKQHNKERLARF
+514 KVRLSNF
-527 LKAHQGTDVDPSY
+527 LKEHQGAIVDPNF

-556 LNALHCL
+556 LNALHIL

-571 DPSFTM
+571 DPNFTM
-577 QPRTFIFGSK
+577 HPRVFIFGSK

-598 IRFINALS
+598 IRFINGLSAL
-606 RLIDKHPRARTMLQ
+606 IAKHPRASKMLQ
-620 VVFLENYDVSSAQI
+620 VVFLENYDVSSAQM
-634 LIPATEVS
+634 LIPATEIS
-642 EQLSTASKE
+642 EQISTASKE

-657 MKYMMNGAVTIGT
+657 MKYMMNGAITIGT

-701 RERSYNPMSIFETNA
+701 RERNYNPMTIFETNQ
-716 ELRQALTQMIDG
+716 ELRLAMTQMIDG
-728 TVMPEAPGALQDLYH
+728 TVLPDAPSALQDLYH
-743 SLLIGDYGSMGDPYF
+743 SLLIGDWGNMADPFF

-797 STDRT
+797 SSDRT
-802 IREYNDTIWHLQPLK
+802 IREYNDTIWHLDPLK
-817 QHSGTPQGALPLDP
+817 
-831 GRDAVPA
+831 
-838 PCEGTSSL
+838 
-846 SKPILAIFLGF
+846 
-857 FLVNSRACDLRPDI
+857 
-871 ASSLS
+871 
-876 GLFRTRLRKRFRH
+876 RK
-889 PYLMQGRTIP
+889 G

>member
-1 MPTTRFDKDSIKA
+1 MPTTSFDKDSIKA
-14 SIIGKLQRYNGRTL
+14 SIIGKLQRYNGRTI

-33 AQIYRA
+33 GQIYRA

-58 RKHNNNKRLYYL
+58 RKTNNNKRLFYL

-86 LCATKEYKAAIDELG
+86 LVSLDAYKQALDELH
-101 IDIDAVLKEEPEPAL
+101 IDVDKVLQEEPEPAL

-179 EDACEVHFNGHVD
+179 EDACEVHFNGHVE
-192 MVEEQGRLV
+192 MGNENGRTV
-201 FKHVGYNTVEAV
+201 FRHVGYNTVEAV

-226 VNSLRLWSARSPKRM
+226 VNSLRLWSARAPKRI
-241 DLGSFG
+241 DLSDFNHGH
-247 RGQYVQATEEKE
+247 YVQASEEKE

-287 FTSATLQYM
+287 FTSATLQYI
-296 LRDFKKLH
+296 LKDFKKLN
-304 GTQWHLLPEKVCV
+304 GTNWSKLPEKVV
-317 HVNDTHPGLA
+317 IHINDTHPGLA
-327 IPELMRLLIDEEG
+327 IPELMRLLMDEEG
-340 LGWDEAQAIVSKT
+340 LGWDEAQQIVSRT
-353 IAYTNHTIMAE
+353 MAYTNHTIMAE

-381 YQILVEMNRRLCAR
+381 YQILVEMNKRLCAR
-395 LWNHFPGQAE
+395 LWNFFPSEAE
-405 RVGKMAIISY
+405 RVGRMAIIAY

-426 MTFNTNGVSQ
+426 MTFSTNGVSK

-443 AETFHDFNLVM
+443 QETFHDFYLVM

-477 LTDLICQAIGTD
+477 LTKLICDTIGTD
-489 WIKDTQQLQLLKPY
+489 WVKDPELLHDLAPY
-503 ADDAAFREQFA
+503 ADDAAFREQFE
-514 KVKQHNKERLARF
+514 KIKHNNKARLSNF
-527 LKAHQGTDVDPSY
+527 LKEHQGAIVDPSF

-556 LNALHCL
+556 LNALHIL

-577 QPRTFIFGSK
+577 QPRVFIFGSK
-587 AAPGYNRAKQI
+587 AAPGYNRAKLI
-598 IRFINALS
+598 IRFINGLSAL
-606 RLIDKHPRARTMLQ
+606 IAKHPRASKMLQ
-620 VVFLENYDVSSAQI
+620 VVFLENYDVSSAQL
-634 LIPATEVS
+634 LIPATEIS
-642 EQLSTASKE
+642 EQISTASKE

-657 MKYMMNGAVTIGT
+657 MKYMMNGAITIGT

-701 RERSYNPMSIFETNA
+701 RERNYNPMTIFETNQ
-716 ELRQALTQMIDG
+716 ELRLALTQMIDG
-728 TVMPEAPGALQDLYH
+728 TVLPDAPSALQDLYH
-743 SLLIGDYGSMGDPYF
+743 SLLIGDWGNMADPFF

-797 STDRT
+797 CSDRT
-802 IREYNDTIWHLQPLK
+802 IREYNDTIWHLDPLK
-817 QHSGTPQGALPLDP
+817 
-831 GRDAVPA
+831 
-838 PCEGTSSL
+838 
-846 SKPILAIFLGF
+846 
-857 FLVNSRACDLRPDI
+857 
-871 ASSLS
+871 
-876 GLFRTRLRKRFRH
+876 RKV
-889 PYLMQGRTIP
+889 

>member
-1 MPTTRFDKDSIKA
+1 MPTTSFDKDSIKA
-14 SIIGKLQRYNGRTL
+14 SIIGKLQRYNGRTI

-33 AQIYRA
+33 GQIYRA

-58 RKHNNNKRLYYL
+58 RKTNNNKRLFYL

-86 LCATKEYKAAIDELG
+86 LVSLDAYKQALDELH
-101 IDIDAVLKEEPEPAL
+101 IDVDKVLQEEPEPAL

-179 EDACEVHFNGHVD
+179 EDACEVHFNGHVE
-192 MVEEQGRLV
+192 MGNENGRTV
-201 FKHVGYNTVEAV
+201 FRHVGYNTVEAV

-226 VNSLRLWSARSPKRM
+226 VNSLRLWSARAPKRI
-241 DLGSFG
+241 DLSDFNHGH
-247 RGQYVQATEEKE
+247 YVQASEEKE

-287 FTSATLQYM
+287 FTSATLQYI
-296 LRDFKKLH
+296 LKDFKKLN
-304 GTQWHLLPEKVCV
+304 GTNWSKLPEKVV
-317 HVNDTHPGLA
+317 IHINDTHPGLA
-327 IPELMRLLIDEEG
+327 IPELMRLLMDEEG
-340 LGWDEAQAIVSKT
+340 LGWDEAQQIVSRT
-353 IAYTNHTIMAE
+353 MAYTNHTIMAE

-381 YQILVEMNRRLCAR
+381 YQILVEMNKRLCAR
-395 LWNHFPGQAE
+395 LWNFFPGEAE
-405 RVGKMAIISY
+405 RVGRMAIIAY

-426 MTFNTNGVSQ
+426 MTFSTNGVSK

-443 AETFHDFNLVM
+443 QETFHDFYLVM

-477 LTDLICQAIGTD
+477 LTKLNCDTIGTD
-489 WIKDTQQLQLLKPY
+489 WVKDPALLHDLAPY
-503 ADDAAFREQFA
+503 ADDAAFREQF
-514 KVKQHNKERLARF
+514 KKIKHNNMVRLSNF
-527 LKAHQGTDVDPSY
+527 LKEHQGAIVDPNF

-556 LNALHCL
+556 LNALHIL

-571 DPSFTM
+571 DPNFTM
-577 QPRTFIFGSK
+577 HPRVFIFGSK

-598 IRFINALS
+598 IRFINGLSAL
-606 RLIDKHPRARTMLQ
+606 IAKHPRASKMLQ
-620 VVFLENYDVSSAQI
+620 VVFLENYDVSSAQM
-634 LIPATEVS
+634 LIPATEIS
-642 EQLSTASKE
+642 EQISTASKE

-657 MKYMMNGAVTIGT
+657 MKYMMNGAITIGT

-701 RERSYNPMSIFETNA
+701 RERNYNPMTIFETNQ
-716 ELRQALTQMIDG
+716 ELRLALTQMIDG
-728 TVMPEAPGALQDLYH
+728 TVLPDAPSALQDLYH
-743 SLLIGDYGSMGDPYF
+743 SLLIGDWGNMADPFF

-797 STDRT
+797 CSDRT
-802 IREYNDTIWHLQPLK
+802 IREYNDTIWHLDPLK
-817 QHSGTPQGALPLDP
+817 
-831 GRDAVPA
+831 
-838 PCEGTSSL
+838 
-846 SKPILAIFLGF
+846 
-857 FLVNSRACDLRPDI
+857 
-871 ASSLS
+871 
-876 GLFRTRLRKRFRH
+876 RK
-889 PYLMQGRTIP
+889 G

>member
-1 MPTTRFDKDSIKA
+1 MPTTSFDKDSIKA
-14 SIIGKLQRYNGRTL
+14 SIIGKLQRYNGRTI

-33 AQIYRA
+33 GQIYRA

-58 RKHNNNKRLYYL
+58 RKANNNKRLFYL

-86 LCATKEYKAAIDELG
+86 LVSLDAYKQALDELH
-101 IDIDAVLKEEPEPAL
+101 IDVDKVLQEEPEPAL

-179 EDACEVHFNGHVD
+179 EDACEVHFNGHVE
-192 MVEEQGRLV
+192 MGNENGRTV
-201 FKHVGYNTVEAV
+201 FRHVGYNTVEAV

-226 VNSLRLWSARSPKRM
+226 VNSLRLWSARAPKRI
-241 DLGSFG
+241 DLSDFNHGH
-247 RGQYVQATEEKE
+247 YVQASEEKE

-287 FTSATLQYM
+287 FTSATLQYI
-296 LRDFKKLH
+296 LKDFKKLN
-304 GTQWHLLPEKVCV
+304 GTNWSKLPEKVV
-317 HVNDTHPGLA
+317 IHINDTHPGLA
-327 IPELMRLLIDEEG
+327 IPELMRLLMDEEG
-340 LGWDEAQAIVSKT
+340 LGWDEAQQIVSRT
-353 IAYTNHTIMAE
+353 MAYTNHTIMAE

-381 YQILVEMNRRLCAR
+381 YQILVEMNKRLCAR
-395 LWNHFPGQAE
+395 LWNFFPGEAE
-405 RVGKMAIISY
+405 RVGRMAIIAY

-426 MTFNTNGVSQ
+426 MTFSTNGVSK

-443 AETFHDFNLVM
+443 QETFHDFYLVM

-477 LTDLICQAIGTD
+477 LTKLICDTIGTD
-489 WIKDTQQLQLLKPY
+489 WVKDPELLHDLAPY
-503 ADDAAFREQFA
+503 ADDAAFREQFEKIKHSN
-514 KVKQHNKERLARF
+514 KVRLSNF
-527 LKAHQGTDVDPSY
+527 LKEHQGAIVDPNF

-556 LNALHCL
+556 LNALHIL

-571 DPSFTM
+571 DPNFTM
-577 QPRTFIFGSK
+577 HPRVFIFGSK

-598 IRFINALS
+598 IRFINGLSAL
-606 RLIDKHPRARTMLQ
+606 IAKHPRASKMLQ
-620 VVFLENYDVSSAQI
+620 VVFLENYDVSSAQM
-634 LIPATEVS
+634 LIPATEIS
-642 EQLSTASKE
+642 EQISTASKE

-657 MKYMMNGAVTIGT
+657 MKYMMNGAITIGT

-701 RERSYNPMSIFETNA
+701 RERNYNPMTIFETNQ
-716 ELRQALTQMIDG
+716 ELRLAMTQMIDG
-728 TVMPEAPGALQDLYH
+728 TVLPDAPSALQDLYH
-743 SLLIGDYGSMGDPYF
+743 SLLIGDWGNMADPFF

-797 STDRT
+797 SSDRT
-802 IREYNDTIWHLQPLK
+802 IREYNDTIWHLDPLK
-817 QHSGTPQGALPLDP
+817 
-831 GRDAVPA
+831 
-838 PCEGTSSL
+838 
-846 SKPILAIFLGF
+846 
-857 FLVNSRACDLRPDI
+857 
-871 ASSLS
+871 
-876 GLFRTRLRKRFRH
+876 RKV
-889 PYLMQGRTIP
+889 

>member
-1 MPTTRFDKDSIKA
+1 MPTTSFDKDSIKA
-14 SIIGKLQRYNGRTL
+14 SIIGKLQRYNGRTI

-33 AQIYRA
+33 GQIYRA

-58 RKHNNNKRLYYL
+58 RKTNNNKRLFYL

-86 LCATKEYKAAIDELG
+86 LVSLDAYKQALDELH
-101 IDIDAVLKEEPEPAL
+101 IDVDKVLQEEPEPAL

-179 EDACEVHFNGHVD
+179 EDACEVHFNGHVE
-192 MVEEQGRLV
+192 MGNENGRTV
-201 FKHVGYNTVEAV
+201 FRHVGYNTVEAV
-213 PYDMPLVGYDTST
+213 PYDMPLVGYETST
-226 VNSLRLWSARSPKRM
+226 VNSLRLWSARAPKRI
-241 DLGSFG
+241 DLSDFNHGH
-247 RGQYVQATEEKE
+247 YVQASEEKE

-287 FTSATLQYM
+287 FTSATLQYI
-296 LRDFKKLH
+296 LKDFKKLN
-304 GTQWHLLPEKVCV
+304 GTNWSKLPEKVV
-317 HVNDTHPGLA
+317 IHINDTHPGLA
-327 IPELMRLLIDEEG
+327 IPELMRLLMDEEG
-340 LGWDEAQAIVSKT
+340 LGWDEAQQIVSRT
-353 IAYTNHTIMAE
+353 MAYTNHTIMTE

-381 YQILVEMNRRLCAR
+381 YQILVEMNKRLCAR
-395 LWNHFPGQAE
+395 LWNFFPGEAE
-405 RVGKMAIISY
+405 RVGRMAIIAY

-426 MTFNTNGVSQ
+426 MTFSTNGVSK

-443 AETFHDFNLVM
+443 QETFHDFYLVM

-477 LTDLICQAIGTD
+477 LTKLICDTIGTD
-489 WIKDTQQLQLLKPY
+489 WVKDPELLHDLAPY
-503 ADDAAFREQFA
+503 ADDAAFREQFEKIKHNN
-514 KVKQHNKERLARF
+514 KVRLSNF
-527 LKAHQGTDVDPSY
+527 LKEHQGAIVDPNF

-556 LNALHCL
+556 LNALHIL

-571 DPSFTM
+571 DPNFTM
-577 QPRTFIFGSK
+577 HPRVFIFGSK

-598 IRFINALS
+598 IRFINGLSAL
-606 RLIDKHPRARTMLQ
+606 IAKHPRASKMLQ
-620 VVFLENYDVSSAQI
+620 VVFLENYDVSSAQM
-634 LIPATEVS
+634 LIPATEIS
-642 EQLSTASKE
+642 EQISTASKE

-657 MKYMMNGAVTIGT
+657 MKYMMNGAITIGT

-701 RERSYNPMSIFETNA
+701 RERNYNPMTIFETNQ
-716 ELRQALTQMIDG
+716 ELRLAMTQMIDG
-728 TVMPEAPGALQDLYH
+728 TVLPDAPSALQDLYH
-743 SLLIGDYGSMGDPYF
+743 SLLIGDWGNMADPFF

-797 STDRT
+797 SSDRT
-802 IREYNDTIWHLQPLK
+802 IREYNDTIWHLDPLK
-817 QHSGTPQGALPLDP
+817 
-831 GRDAVPA
+831 
-838 PCEGTSSL
+838 
-846 SKPILAIFLGF
+846 
-857 FLVNSRACDLRPDI
+857 
-871 ASSLS
+871 
-876 GLFRTRLRKRFRH
+876 RK
-889 PYLMQGRTIP
+889 G

>member
-1 MPTTRFDKDSIKA
+1 MPTTSFDKDSIKA
-14 SIIGKLQRYNGRTL
+14 SIIGKLQRYNGRTI

-33 AQIYRA
+33 GQIYRA

-58 RKHNNNKRLYYL
+58 RKTNNNKRLFYL

-86 LCATKEYKAAIDELG
+86 LVSLDAYKQALDELH
-101 IDIDAVLKEEPEPAL
+101 IDVDKVLQEEPEPAL

-179 EDACEVHFNGHVD
+179 EDACEVHFNGHVE
-192 MVEEQGRLV
+192 MGNENGRTV
-201 FKHVGYNTVEAV
+201 FRHVGYNTVEAV

-226 VNSLRLWSARSPKRM
+226 VNSLRLWSARAPKRI
-241 DLGSFG
+241 DLSDFNHGH
-247 RGQYVQATEEKE
+247 YVQASEEKE

-287 FTSATLQYM
+287 FTSATLQYI
-296 LRDFKKLH
+296 LKDFKKLN
-304 GTQWHLLPEKVCV
+304 GTNWSKLPEKVV
-317 HVNDTHPGLA
+317 IHINDTHPGLA
-327 IPELMRLLIDEEG
+327 IPELMRLLMDEEG
-340 LGWDEAQAIVSKT
+340 LGWDEAQQIVSRT
-353 IAYTNHTIMAE
+353 MAYTNHTIMAE

-381 YQILVEMNRRLCAR
+381 YQILVEMNKRLCAR
-395 LWNHFPGQAE
+395 LWSFFPGEAE
-405 RVGKMAIISY
+405 RVGRMAIIAY

-426 MTFNTNGVSQ
+426 MTFSTNGVSK

-443 AETFHDFNLVM
+443 QETFHDFYLVM

-477 LTDLICQAIGTD
+477 LTKLICDTIGTD
-489 WIKDTQQLQLLKPY
+489 WVKDPELLHDLAPY
-503 ADDAAFREQFA
+503 ADDAAFREQFEKIKHNN
-514 KVKQHNKERLARF
+514 KVRLSNF
-527 LKAHQGTDVDPSY
+527 LKEHQGAIVDPNF

-556 LNALHCL
+556 LNALHIL

-571 DPSFTM
+571 DPNFTM
-577 QPRTFIFGSK
+577 RPRVFIFGSK
-587 AAPGYNRAKQI
+587 AAPGYNRAKLI
-598 IRFINALS
+598 IRFINGLSAL
-606 RLIDKHPRARTMLQ
+606 IAKHPRASKMLQ
-620 VVFLENYDVSSAQI
+620 VVFLENYDVSSAQL
-634 LIPATEVS
+634 LIPATEIS
-642 EQLSTASKE
+642 EQISTASKE

-657 MKYMMNGAVTIGT
+657 MKYMMNGAITIGT

-701 RERSYNPMSIFETNA
+701 RERNYNPMTIFETNQ
-716 ELRQALTQMIDG
+716 ELRLALTQMIDG
-728 TVMPEAPGALQDLYH
+728 TVLPDAPSALQDLYH
-743 SLLIGDYGSMGDPYF
+743 SLLIGDWGNMADPFF

-797 STDRT
+797 CSDRT
-802 IREYNDTIWHLQPLK
+802 IREYNDTIWHLDPLK
-817 QHSGTPQGALPLDP
+817 
-831 GRDAVPA
+831 
-838 PCEGTSSL
+838 
-846 SKPILAIFLGF
+846 
-857 FLVNSRACDLRPDI
+857 
-871 ASSLS
+871 
-876 GLFRTRLRKRFRH
+876 RKV
-889 PYLMQGRTIP
+889 

>member
-1 MPTTRFDKDSIKA
+1 MPTTSFDKDSIKA
-14 SIIGKLQRYNGRTL
+14 SIIGKLQRYNGRTI

-33 AQIYRA
+33 GQIYRA

-58 RKHNNNKRLYYL
+58 RKTNNNKRLFYL

-86 LCATKEYKAAIDELG
+86 LVSLDAYKQALDELH
-101 IDIDAVLKEEPEPAL
+101 IDVDKVLQEEPEPAL

-179 EDACEVHFNGHVD
+179 EDACEVHFNGHV
-192 MVEEQGRLV
+192 EIGNENGRTV
-201 FKHVGYNTVEAV
+201 FRHVGYNTVEAV

-226 VNSLRLWSARSPKRM
+226 VNSLRLWSARAPKRI
-241 DLGSFG
+241 DLSDFNHGH
-247 RGQYVQATEEKE
+247 YVQASEEKE

-287 FTSATLQYM
+287 FTSATLQYI
-296 LRDFKKLH
+296 LKDFKKLN
-304 GTQWHLLPEKVCV
+304 GTNWSKLPEKVV
-317 HVNDTHPGLA
+317 IHINDTHPGLA
-327 IPELMRLLIDEEG
+327 IPELMRLLMDEEG
-340 LGWDEAQAIVSKT
+340 LGWDEAQQIVSRT
-353 IAYTNHTIMAE
+353 MAYTNHTIMAE

-381 YQILVEMNRRLCAR
+381 YQILVEMNKRLCAR
-395 LWNHFPGQAE
+395 LWNFFPGEAE
-405 RVGKMAIISY
+405 RVGRMAIIAY

-426 MTFNTNGVSQ
+426 MTFSTNGVSK

-443 AETFHDFNLVM
+443 QETFHDFYLVM

-477 LTDLICQAIGTD
+477 LTKLICDTIGTD
-489 WIKDTQQLQLLKPY
+489 WVKDPELLHDLAPY
-503 ADDAAFREQFA
+503 ADDAAFREQFEKIKHNN
-514 KVKQHNKERLARF
+514 KVRLSNF
-527 LKAHQGTDVDPSY
+527 LKEHQGAIVDPNF

-556 LNALHCL
+556 LNALHIL

-571 DPSFTM
+571 DPNFTM
-577 QPRTFIFGSK
+577 HPRVFIFGSK

-598 IRFINALS
+598 IRFINGLSAL
-606 RLIDKHPRARTMLQ
+606 IAKHPRASKMLQ
-620 VVFLENYDVSSAQI
+620 VVFLENYDVSSAQM
-634 LIPATEVS
+634 LIPATEIS
-642 EQLSTASKE
+642 EQISTASKE

-657 MKYMMNGAVTIGT
+657 MKYMMNGAITIGT

-701 RERSYNPMSIFETNA
+701 RERNYNPMTIFETNQ
-716 ELRQALTQMIDG
+716 ELRLALTQMIDG
-728 TVMPEAPGALQDLYH
+728 TVLPDAPSALQDLYH
-743 SLLIGDYGSMGDPYF
+743 SLLIGDWGNMADPFF

-797 STDRT
+797 SSDRT
-802 IREYNDTIWHLQPLK
+802 IREYNDTIWHLDPLK
-817 QHSGTPQGALPLDP
+817 
-831 GRDAVPA
+831 
-838 PCEGTSSL
+838 
-846 SKPILAIFLGF
+846 
-857 FLVNSRACDLRPDI
+857 
-871 ASSLS
+871 
-876 GLFRTRLRKRFRH
+876 RK
-889 PYLMQGRTIP
+889 G

>member
-1 MPTTRFDKDSIKA
+1 MPTTSFDKDSIKA
-14 SIIGKLQRYNGRTL
+14 SIIGKLQRYNGRTI

-33 AQIYRA
+33 GQIYRA

-58 RKHNNNKRLYYL
+58 RKTNNNKRLFYL

-86 LCATKEYKAAIDELG
+86 LVSLDAYKQALDELH
-101 IDIDAVLKEEPEPAL
+101 IDVDKVLQEEPEPAL

-179 EDACEVHFNGHVD
+179 EDACEVHFNGHVE
-192 MVEEQGRLV
+192 MGNENGRTV
-201 FKHVGYNTVEAV
+201 FRHVGYNTVEAV

-226 VNSLRLWSARSPKRM
+226 VNSLRLWSARAPKRI
-241 DLGSFG
+241 DLSDFNHGH
-247 RGQYVQATEEKE
+247 YVQASEEKE

-287 FTSATLQYM
+287 FTSATLQYI
-296 LRDFKKLH
+296 LKDFKKLN
-304 GTQWHLLPEKVCV
+304 GTNWSKLPEKVV
-317 HVNDTHPGLA
+317 IHINDTHPGLA
-327 IPELMRLLIDEEG
+327 IPELMRLLMDEEG
-340 LGWDEAQAIVSKT
+340 LGWDEAQQIVSRT
-353 IAYTNHTIMAE
+353 MAYTNHTIMAE

-381 YQILVEMNRRLCAR
+381 YQILVEMNKRLCAR
-395 LWNHFPGQAE
+395 LWNFFPGEAE
-405 RVGKMAIISY
+405 RVGRMAIIAY

-426 MTFNTNGVSQ
+426 MTFSTNGVSQ

-443 AETFHDFNLVM
+443 QETFHDFYLVM

-477 LTDLICQAIGTD
+477 LTKLICDTIGTN
-489 WIKDTQQLQLLKPY
+489 WVKDPELLHDLAPY
-503 ADDAAFREQFA
+503 ADDAAFREQFEKIKHNN
-514 KVKQHNKERLARF
+514 KVRLSNF
-527 LKAHQGTDVDPSY
+527 LKEHQGAIVDPDF

-556 LNALHCL
+556 LNALHIL

-571 DPSFTM
+571 DPNFTM
-577 QPRTFIFGSK
+577 QPRVFIFGSK

-598 IRFINALS
+598 IRFINGLSAL
-606 RLIDKHPRARTMLQ
+606 IAKHPRASKMLQ
-620 VVFLENYDVSSAQI
+620 VVFLENYDVSSAQM
-634 LIPATEVS
+634 LIPATEIS
-642 EQLSTASKE
+642 EQISTASKE

-657 MKYMMNGAVTIGT
+657 MKYMMNGAITIGT

-701 RERSYNPMSIFETNA
+701 RERNYNPMTIFETNQ
-716 ELRQALTQMIDG
+716 ELRLAMTQMIDG
-728 TVMPEAPGALQDLYH
+728 TVLPDAPSALQDLYH
-743 SLLIGDYGSMGDPYF
+743 SLLIGDWGNMADPFF

-772 IDADYADRDKW
+772 IDADYANRDKW

-797 STDRT
+797 SSDRT
-802 IREYNDTIWHLQPLK
+802 IREYNDTIWHLDPLK
-817 QHSGTPQGALPLDP
+817 
-831 GRDAVPA
+831 
-838 PCEGTSSL
+838 
-846 SKPILAIFLGF
+846 
-857 FLVNSRACDLRPDI
+857 
-871 ASSLS
+871 
-876 GLFRTRLRKRFRH
+876 RK
-889 PYLMQGRTIP
+889 G

>member
-1 MPTTRFDKDSIKA
+1 MPTTSFDKDSIKA
-14 SIIGKLQRYNGRTL
+14 SIIGKLQRYNGRTI

-33 AQIYRA
+33 GQIYRA

-58 RKHNNNKRLYYL
+58 RKTNNNKRLFYL

-86 LCATKEYKAAIDELG
+86 LVSLDAYKQALDELH
-101 IDIDAVLKEEPEPAL
+101 IDVDKVLQEEPEPAL

-179 EDACEVHFNGHVD
+179 EDACEVHFNGHVE
-192 MVEEQGRLV
+192 MGNENGRTV
-201 FKHVGYNTVEAV
+201 FRHVGYNTVEAV

-226 VNSLRLWSARSPKRM
+226 VNSLRLWSARAPKRI
-241 DLGSFG
+241 DLSDFNHGH
-247 RGQYVQATEEKE
+247 YVQASEEKE

-287 FTSATLQYM
+287 FTSATLQYI
-296 LRDFKKLH
+296 LKDFKKLN
-304 GTQWHLLPEKVCV
+304 GTNWSKLPEKVV
-317 HVNDTHPGLA
+317 IHINDTHPGLA
-327 IPELMRLLIDEEG
+327 IPELMRLLMDEEG
-340 LGWDEAQAIVSKT
+340 LGWDEAQQIVSRT
-353 IAYTNHTIMAE
+353 MAYTNHTIMAE

-381 YQILVEMNRRLCAR
+381 YQILVEMNKRLCAR
-395 LWNHFPGQAE
+395 LWNFFPGEAE
-405 RVGKMAIISY
+405 RVGRMAIIAY

-426 MTFNTNGVSQ
+426 MTFSTNGVSQ

-443 AETFHDFNLVM
+443 QETFHDFYLVM

-462 NGITHRRWLMACNPE
+462 NGITHRRWLMACNPQ
-477 LTDLICQAIGTD
+477 LTKLICDTIGTD
-489 WIKDTQQLQLLKPY
+489 WVKDPELLHDLAPY
-503 ADDAAFREQFA
+503 ADDAAFREQFEKIKHSN
-514 KVKQHNKERLARF
+514 KVRLSNF
-527 LKAHQGTDVDPSY
+527 LKEHQGAIVDPDF

-556 LNALHCL
+556 LNALHIL

-571 DPSFTM
+571 DPNFTM
-577 QPRTFIFGSK
+577 QPRVFIFGSK

-598 IRFINALS
+598 IRFINGLSAL
-606 RLIDKHPRARTMLQ
+606 IAKHPRASKMLQ
-620 VVFLENYDVSSAQI
+620 VVFLENYDVSSAQM
-634 LIPATEVS
+634 LIPATEIS
-642 EQLSTASKE
+642 EQISTASKE

-657 MKYMMNGAVTIGT
+657 LKYMMNGAITVGT

-701 RERSYNPMSIFETNA
+701 RERNYNPMTIFETNQ
-716 ELRQALTQMIDG
+716 ELRLAMTQMIDG
-728 TVMPEAPGALQDLYH
+728 TVLPDAPSALQDLYH
-743 SLLIGDYGSMGDPYF
+743 SLLIGDWGNMADPFF

-772 IDADYADRDKW
+772 IDADYTDRDKW

-797 STDRT
+797 SSDRT
-802 IREYNDTIWHLQPLK
+802 IREYNDTIWHLDPLK
-817 QHSGTPQGALPLDP
+817 
-831 GRDAVPA
+831 
-838 PCEGTSSL
+838 
-846 SKPILAIFLGF
+846 
-857 FLVNSRACDLRPDI
+857 
-871 ASSLS
+871 
-876 GLFRTRLRKRFRH
+876 RK
-889 PYLMQGRTIP
+889 G

>member
-1 MPTTRFDKDSIKA
+1 MPTTSFDKDSIKA
-14 SIIGKLQRYNGRTL
+14 SIIGKLQRYNGRTI

-33 AQIYRA
+33 GQIYRA

-58 RKHNNNKRLYYL
+58 RKTNNNKRLFYL

-86 LCATKEYKAAIDELG
+86 LVSLDAYKQALDELH
-101 IDIDAVLKEEPEPAL
+101 IDVDKVLQEEPEPAL

-179 EDACEVHFNGHVD
+179 EDACEVHFNGHVE
-192 MVEEQGRLV
+192 MGNENGRTV
-201 FKHVGYNTVEAV
+201 FRHVGYNTVEAV

-226 VNSLRLWSARSPKRM
+226 VNSLRLWSARAPKRI
-241 DLGSFG
+241 DLSDFNHGH
-247 RGQYVQATEEKE
+247 YVQASEEKE

-287 FTSATLQYM
+287 FTSATLQYI
-296 LRDFKKLH
+296 LKDFKKLN
-304 GTQWHLLPEKVCV
+304 GTNWSKLPEKVV
-317 HVNDTHPGLA
+317 IHINDTHPGLA
-327 IPELMRLLIDEEG
+327 IPELMRLLMDEEG
-340 LGWDEAQAIVSKT
+340 LGWDEAQQIVSRT
-353 IAYTNHTIMAE
+353 MAYTNHTIMAE

-381 YQILVEMNRRLCAR
+381 YQILVEMNKRLCAR
-395 LWNHFPGQAE
+395 LWNFFPGEAE
-405 RVGKMAIISY
+405 RVGRMAIIAY

-426 MTFNTNGVSQ
+426 MTFSTNGVSQ

-443 AETFHDFNLVM
+443 QETFHDFYLVM

-462 NGITHRRWLMACNPE
+462 NGITHRRWLMACNPQ
-477 LTDLICQAIGTD
+477 LTKLICDTIGTD
-489 WIKDTQQLQLLKPY
+489 WVKDPELLHDLAPY
-503 ADDAAFREQFA
+503 ADDAAFREQFEKIKHNN
-514 KVKQHNKERLARF
+514 KVRLSNF
-527 LKAHQGTDVDPSY
+527 LKEHQGAIVDPDF

-556 LNALHCL
+556 LNALHIL

-571 DPSFTM
+571 DPNFTM
-577 QPRTFIFGSK
+577 QPRVFIFGSK

-598 IRFINALS
+598 IRFINGLSAL
-606 RLIDKHPRARTMLQ
+606 IAKHPRASKMLQ
-620 VVFLENYDVSSAQI
+620 VVFLENYDVSSAQM
-634 LIPATEVS
+634 LIPATEIS
-642 EQLSTASKE
+642 EQISTASKE

-657 MKYMMNGAVTIGT
+657 MKYMMNGAITIGT

-681 VGMDN
+681 VGMGN

-701 RERSYNPMSIFETNA
+701 RERNYNPMTIFETNQ
-716 ELRQALTQMIDG
+716 ELRLAMTQMIDG
-728 TVMPEAPGALQDLYH
+728 TVLPDAPSALQDLYH
-743 SLLIGDYGSMGDPYF
+743 SLLIGDWGNMADPFF

-797 STDRT
+797 SSDRT
-802 IREYNDTIWHLQPLK
+802 IHEYNDTIWHLDPLK
-817 QHSGTPQGALPLDP
+817 
-831 GRDAVPA
+831 
-838 PCEGTSSL
+838 
-846 SKPILAIFLGF
+846 
-857 FLVNSRACDLRPDI
+857 
-871 ASSLS
+871 
-876 GLFRTRLRKRFRH
+876 RK
-889 PYLMQGRTIP
+889 G

>member
-1 MPTTRFDKDSIKA
+1 MPTTSFDKDSIKA
-14 SIIGKLQRYNGRTL
+14 SIIGKLQRYNGCTI

-33 AQIYRA
+33 GQIYRA

-58 RKHNNNKRLYYL
+58 RKTNNNKRLFYL

-86 LCATKEYKAAIDELG
+86 LVSLDAYKQALDELH
-101 IDIDAVLKEEPEPAL
+101 IDVDKVLQEEPEPAL

-179 EDACEVHFNGHVD
+179 EDACEVHFNGHVE
-192 MVEEQGRLV
+192 MGNENGRTV
-201 FKHVGYNTVEAV
+201 FRHVGYNTVEAV

-226 VNSLRLWSARSPKRM
+226 VNSLRLWSARAPKRI
-241 DLGSFG
+241 DLSDFNHGH
-247 RGQYVQATEEKE
+247 YVQASEEKE
-259 LAEAISNILYPE
+259 LAEAISDILYPE

-287 FTSATLQYM
+287 FTSATLQYI
-296 LRDFKKLH
+296 LKDFKKLN
-304 GTQWHLLPEKVCV
+304 GTNWSKLPEKVV
-317 HVNDTHPGLA
+317 IHINDTHPGLA
-327 IPELMRLLIDEEG
+327 IPELMRLLMDEEG
-340 LGWDEAQAIVSKT
+340 LGWDEAQQIVSRT
-353 IAYTNHTIMAE
+353 MAYTNHTIMAE

-381 YQILVEMNRRLCAR
+381 YQILVEMNKRLCAR
-395 LWNHFPGQAE
+395 LWNFFPGEAE
-405 RVGKMAIISY
+405 RVGRMAIIAY

-426 MTFNTNGVSQ
+426 MTFSTNGVSK

-443 AETFHDFNLVM
+443 QETFHDFYLVM

-477 LTDLICQAIGTD
+477 LTKLICDTIGTD
-489 WIKDTQQLQLLKPY
+489 WVKDPELLHDLAPY
-503 ADDAAFREQFA
+503 ADDAAFREQFEKIKHNN
-514 KVKQHNKERLARF
+514 KVRLSNF
-527 LKAHQGTDVDPSY
+527 LKEHQGAIVDPNF

-556 LNALHCL
+556 LNALHIL

-571 DPSFTM
+571 DPNFTM
-577 QPRTFIFGSK
+577 HPRVFIFGSK

-598 IRFINALS
+598 IRFINGLSAL
-606 RLIDKHPRARTMLQ
+606 IAKHPRASKMLQ
-620 VVFLENYDVSSAQI
+620 VVFLENYDVSSAQL
-634 LIPATEVS
+634 LIPATEIS
-642 EQLSTASKE
+642 EQISTASKE

-657 MKYMMNGAVTIGT
+657 MKYMMNGAITIGT

-701 RERSYNPMSIFETNA
+701 RERNYNPMTIFETNQ
-716 ELRQALTQMIDG
+716 ELRLALTQMIDG
-728 TVMPEAPGALQDLYH
+728 TVLPDAPSALQDLYH
-743 SLLIGDYGSMGDPYF
+743 SLLIGDWGNMADPFF

-797 STDRT
+797 CSDRT
-802 IREYNDTIWHLQPLK
+802 IREYNDTIWHLDPLK
-817 QHSGTPQGALPLDP
+817 
-831 GRDAVPA
+831 
-838 PCEGTSSL
+838 
-846 SKPILAIFLGF
+846 
-857 FLVNSRACDLRPDI
+857 
-871 ASSLS
+871 
-876 GLFRTRLRKRFRH
+876 RKV
-889 PYLMQGRTIP
+889 

>member
-1 MPTTRFDKDSIKA
+1 MPTTSFDKDSIKA
-14 SIIGKLQRYNGRTL
+14 SIIGKLQRYNGRTI

-33 AQIYRA
+33 GQIYRA

-58 RKHNNNKRLYYL
+58 RKTNNNKCLFYL

-86 LCATKEYKAAIDELG
+86 LVSLDAYKQALDELH
-101 IDIDAVLKEEPEPAL
+101 IDVDKVLQEEPEPAL

-179 EDACEVHFNGHVD
+179 EDACEVHFNGHVE
-192 MVEEQGRLV
+192 MGNENGRTV
-201 FKHVGYNTVEAV
+201 FRHVGYNTVEAV

-226 VNSLRLWSARSPKRM
+226 VNSLRLWSARAPKRI
-241 DLGSFG
+241 DLSDFNHGH
-247 RGQYVQATEEKE
+247 YVQASEEKE

-287 FTSATLQYM
+287 FTSATLQYI
-296 LRDFKKLH
+296 LKDFKKLN
-304 GTQWHLLPEKVCV
+304 GTNWSKLPEKVV
-317 HVNDTHPGLA
+317 IHINDTHPGLA
-327 IPELMRLLIDEEG
+327 IPELMRLLMDEEG
-340 LGWDEAQAIVSKT
+340 LGWDEAQQIVSRT
-353 IAYTNHTIMAE
+353 MAYTNHTIMAE

-381 YQILVEMNRRLCAR
+381 YQILVEMNKRLCAR
-395 LWNHFPGQAE
+395 LWNFFPGEAE
-405 RVGKMAIISY
+405 RVGRMAIIAY

-426 MTFNTNGVSQ
+426 MTFSTNGVSK

-443 AETFHDFNLVM
+443 QETFHDFYLVM

-477 LTDLICQAIGTD
+477 LTKLICDTIGTD
-489 WIKDTQQLQLLKPY
+489 WVKDPELLHDLAPY
-503 ADDAAFREQFA
+503 ADDAAFREQFEKIKHNN
-514 KVKQHNKERLARF
+514 KVRLSNF
-527 LKAHQGTDVDPSY
+527 LKEHQGAIVDPNF

-556 LNALHCL
+556 LNALHIL

-571 DPSFTM
+571 DPNFTM
-577 QPRTFIFGSK
+577 HPRVFIFGSK

-598 IRFINALS
+598 IRFINGLSAL
-606 RLIDKHPRARTMLQ
+606 IAKHPRASKMLQ
-620 VVFLENYDVSSAQI
+620 VVFLENYDVSSAQM
-634 LIPATEVS
+634 LIPATEIS
-642 EQLSTASKE
+642 EQISTASKE

-657 MKYMMNGAVTIGT
+657 MKYMMNGAITIGT

-701 RERSYNPMSIFETNA
+701 RERNYNPMTIFETNQ
-716 ELRQALTQMIDG
+716 ELRLALTQMIDG
-728 TVMPEAPGALQDLYH
+728 TVLPDAPSALQDLYH
-743 SLLIGDYGSMGDPYF
+743 SLLIGDWGNMADPFF

-797 STDRT
+797 SSDRT
-802 IREYNDTIWHLQPLK
+802 IREYNDTIWHLDPLK
-817 QHSGTPQGALPLDP
+817 
-831 GRDAVPA
+831 
-838 PCEGTSSL
+838 
-846 SKPILAIFLGF
+846 
-857 FLVNSRACDLRPDI
+857 
-871 ASSLS
+871 
-876 GLFRTRLRKRFRH
+876 RK
-889 PYLMQGRTIP
+889 G

>member
-1 MPTTRFDKDSIKA
+1 MPTTSFDKDSIKA
-14 SIIGKLQRYNGRTL
+14 SIIGKLQRYNGRTI

-33 AQIYRA
+33 GQIYRA

-58 RKHNNNKRLYYL
+58 RKTNNNKRLFYL

-86 LCATKEYKAAIDELG
+86 LVSLDAYKQALDELH
-101 IDIDAVLKEEPEPAL
+101 IDVDKVLQEEPEPAL

-147 YGLFRQKIVDGQ
+147 YGLFHQKIVDGQ

-179 EDACEVHFNGHVD
+179 EDACEVHFNGHVE
-192 MVEEQGRLV
+192 MGNENGRTV
-201 FKHVGYNTVEAV
+201 FRHVGYNTVEAV

-226 VNSLRLWSARSPKRM
+226 VNSLRLWSARAPKRI
-241 DLGSFG
+241 DLSDFNHGH
-247 RGQYVQATEEKE
+247 YVQASEEKE

-287 FTSATLQYM
+287 FTSATLQYI
-296 LRDFKKLH
+296 LKDFKKLN
-304 GTQWHLLPEKVCV
+304 GTNWSKLPEKVV
-317 HVNDTHPGLA
+317 IHINDTHPGLA
-327 IPELMRLLIDEEG
+327 IPELMRLLMDEEG
-340 LGWDEAQAIVSKT
+340 LGWDEAQQIVSRT
-353 IAYTNHTIMAE
+353 MAYTNHTIMAE

-381 YQILVEMNRRLCAR
+381 YQILVEMNKRLCAR
-395 LWNHFPGQAE
+395 LWNFFPGEAE
-405 RVGKMAIISY
+405 RVGRMAIIAY

-426 MTFNTNGVSQ
+426 MTFSTNGVSK

-443 AETFHDFNLVM
+443 QETFHDFYLVM

-477 LTDLICQAIGTD
+477 LTKLICDTIGTD
-489 WIKDTQQLQLLKPY
+489 WVKDPELLHDLAPY
-503 ADDAAFREQFA
+503 ADDAAFREQFEKIKHNN
-514 KVKQHNKERLARF
+514 KVRLSNF
-527 LKAHQGTDVDPSY
+527 LKEHQGAIVDPNF

-556 LNALHCL
+556 LNALHIL

-577 QPRTFIFGSK
+577 QPRVFIFGSK
-587 AAPGYNRAKQI
+587 AAPGYNRAKLI
-598 IRFINALS
+598 IRFINGLSAL
-606 RLIDKHPRARTMLQ
+606 IAKHPRASKMLQ
-620 VVFLENYDVSSAQI
+620 VVFLENYDVSSAQL
-634 LIPATEVS
+634 LIPATEIS
-642 EQLSTASKE
+642 EQISTASKE

-657 MKYMMNGAVTIGT
+657 MKYMMNGAITIGT

-701 RERSYNPMSIFETNA
+701 RERNYNPMTIFETNQ
-716 ELRQALTQMIDG
+716 ELRLALTQMIDG
-728 TVMPEAPGALQDLYH
+728 TVLPDAPSALQDLYH
-743 SLLIGDYGSMGDPYF
+743 SLLIGDWGNMADPFF

-797 STDRT
+797 CSDRT
-802 IREYNDTIWHLQPLK
+802 IREYNDTIWHLDPLK
-817 QHSGTPQGALPLDP
+817 
-831 GRDAVPA
+831 
-838 PCEGTSSL
+838 
-846 SKPILAIFLGF
+846 
-857 FLVNSRACDLRPDI
+857 
-871 ASSLS
+871 
-876 GLFRTRLRKRFRH
+876 RKV
-889 PYLMQGRTIP
+889 

>member
-1 MPTTRFDKDSIKA
+1 MPTTSFDKDSIKA
-14 SIIGKLQRYNGRTL
+14 SIIGKLQRYNGRTI

-33 AQIYRA
+33 GQIYRA

-58 RKHNNNKRLYYL
+58 RKTNNNKRLFYL

-86 LCATKEYKAAIDELG
+86 LVSLDAYKQALDELH
-101 IDIDAVLKEEPEPAL
+101 IDVDKVLQEEPEPAL
-116 GNGGLGRLAACFM
+116 GNGGLGRLAASFM

-179 EDACEVHFNGHVD
+179 EDACEVHFNGHVE
-192 MVEEQGRLV
+192 MGNENGRTV
-201 FKHVGYNTVEAV
+201 FRHVGYNTVEAV

-226 VNSLRLWSARSPKRM
+226 VNSLRLWSARAPKRI
-241 DLGSFG
+241 DLSDFNHGH
-247 RGQYVQATEEKE
+247 YVQASEEKE

-287 FTSATLQYM
+287 FTSATLQYI
-296 LRDFKKLH
+296 LKDFKKLN
-304 GTQWHLLPEKVCV
+304 GTNWSKLPEKVV
-317 HVNDTHPGLA
+317 IHINDTHPGLA
-327 IPELMRLLIDEEG
+327 IPELMRLLMDEEG
-340 LGWDEAQAIVSKT
+340 LGWDEAQQIVSRT
-353 IAYTNHTIMAE
+353 MAYTNHTIMAE

-381 YQILVEMNRRLCAR
+381 YQILVEMNKRLCAR
-395 LWNHFPGQAE
+395 LWNFFPGEAE
-405 RVGKMAIISY
+405 RVGRMAIIAY

-426 MTFNTNGVSQ
+426 MTFSTNGVSK

-443 AETFHDFNLVM
+443 QETFHDFYLVM

-477 LTDLICQAIGTD
+477 LTKLICDTIGTD
-489 WIKDTQQLQLLKPY
+489 WVKDPELLHDLAPY
-503 ADDAAFREQFA
+503 ADDAAFREQFEKIKHNN
-514 KVKQHNKERLARF
+514 KVRLSNF
-527 LKAHQGTDVDPSY
+527 LKEHQGAIVDPNF

-556 LNALHCL
+556 LNALHIL

-577 QPRTFIFGSK
+577 QPRVFIFGSK
-587 AAPGYNRAKQI
+587 AAPGYNRAKLI
-598 IRFINALS
+598 IRFINGLSAL
-606 RLIDKHPRARTMLQ
+606 IAKHPRASKMLQ
-620 VVFLENYDVSSAQI
+620 VVFLENYDVSSAQL
-634 LIPATEVS
+634 LIPATEIS
-642 EQLSTASKE
+642 EQISTASKE

-657 MKYMMNGAVTIGT
+657 MKYMMNGAITIGT

-701 RERSYNPMSIFETNA
+701 RERNYNPMTIFETNQ
-716 ELRQALTQMIDG
+716 ELRLALTQMIDG
-728 TVMPEAPGALQDLYH
+728 TVLPDAPSALQDLYH
-743 SLLIGDYGSMGDPYF
+743 SLLIGDWGNMADPFF

-797 STDRT
+797 CSDRT
-802 IREYNDTIWHLQPLK
+802 IREYNDTIWHLDPLK
-817 QHSGTPQGALPLDP
+817 
-831 GRDAVPA
+831 
-838 PCEGTSSL
+838 
-846 SKPILAIFLGF
+846 
-857 FLVNSRACDLRPDI
+857 
-871 ASSLS
+871 
-876 GLFRTRLRKRFRH
+876 RKV
-889 PYLMQGRTIP
+889 

>member
-1 MPTTRFDKDSIKA
+1 MPTTSFDKDSIKA
-14 SIIGKLQRYNGRTL
+14 SIIGKLQRYNGRTI

-33 AQIYRA
+33 GQIYRA

-58 RKHNNNKRLYYL
+58 RKTNNNKRLFYL

-86 LCATKEYKAAIDELG
+86 LVSLDAYKQALDELH
-101 IDIDAVLKEEPEPAL
+101 IDVDKVLQEEPEPAL

-179 EDACEVHFNGHVD
+179 EDACEVHFNGHVE
-192 MVEEQGRLV
+192 MGNENGRTV
-201 FKHVGYNTVEAV
+201 FRHVGYNTVEAV

-226 VNSLRLWSARSPKRM
+226 VNSLRLWSARAPKRI
-241 DLGSFG
+241 DLSDFNHGH
-247 RGQYVQATEEKE
+247 YVQASEEKE

-287 FTSATLQYM
+287 FTSATLQYI
-296 LRDFKKLH
+296 LKDFKKLN
-304 GTQWHLLPEKVCV
+304 GTNWGKLPEKVV
-317 HVNDTHPGLA
+317 IHINDTHPGLA
-327 IPELMRLLIDEEG
+327 IPELMRLLMDEEG
-340 LGWDEAQAIVSKT
+340 LGWDEAQQIVSRT
-353 IAYTNHTIMAE
+353 MAYTNHTIMAE

-381 YQILVEMNRRLCAR
+381 YQILVEMNKRLCAR
-395 LWNHFPGQAE
+395 LWNFFPGEAE
-405 RVGKMAIISY
+405 RVGRMAIIAY

-426 MTFNTNGVSQ
+426 MTFSTNGVSQ

-443 AETFHDFNLVM
+443 QETFHDFYLVM

-462 NGITHRRWLMACNPE
+462 NGITHRRWLMACNPQ
-477 LTDLICQAIGTD
+477 LTKLICDTIGTD
-489 WIKDTQQLQLLKPY
+489 WVKDPELLHDLAPY
-503 ADDAAFREQFA
+503 ADDAAFREQFEKIKHNN
-514 KVKQHNKERLARF
+514 KVRLSNF
-527 LKAHQGTDVDPSY
+527 LKEHQGAIVDPDF

-556 LNALHCL
+556 LNALHIL

-571 DPSFTM
+571 DPNFTM
-577 QPRTFIFGSK
+577 QPRVFIFGSK

-598 IRFINALS
+598 IRFINGLSAL
-606 RLIDKHPRARTMLQ
+606 IAKHPRASKMLQ
-620 VVFLENYDVSSAQI
+620 VVFLENYDVSSAQM
-634 LIPATEVS
+634 LIPATEIS
-642 EQLSTASKE
+642 EQISTASKE

-657 MKYMMNGAVTIGT
+657 MKYMMNGAITIGT

-701 RERSYNPMSIFETNA
+701 RERNYNPMTIFETNQ
-716 ELRQALTQMIDG
+716 ELRLAMTQMIDG
-728 TVMPEAPGALQDLYH
+728 TVLPDAPSALQDLYH
-743 SLLIGDYGSMGDPYF
+743 SLLIGDWGNMADPFF

-797 STDRT
+797 SSDRT
-802 IREYNDTIWHLQPLK
+802 IREYNDTIWHLDPLK
-817 QHSGTPQGALPLDP
+817 
-831 GRDAVPA
+831 
-838 PCEGTSSL
+838 
-846 SKPILAIFLGF
+846 
-857 FLVNSRACDLRPDI
+857 
-871 ASSLS
+871 
-876 GLFRTRLRKRFRH
+876 RK
-889 PYLMQGRTIP
+889 G

>member
-1 MPTTRFDKDSIKA
+1 MPTTSFDRDSIKA
-14 SIIGKLQRYNGRTL
+14 SIIGKLQRYNGRTI

-33 AQIYRA
+33 GQIYRA

-58 RKHNNNKRLYYL
+58 RKTNNNKRLFYL

-86 LCATKEYKAAIDELG
+86 LVSLDAYKQALDELH
-101 IDIDAVLKEEPEPAL
+101 IDVDKVLQEEPEPAL

-179 EDACEVHFNGHVD
+179 EDACEVHFNGHVE
-192 MVEEQGRLV
+192 MGNENGRTV
-201 FKHVGYNTVEAV
+201 FRHVGYNTVEAV

-226 VNSLRLWSARSPKRM
+226 VNSLRLWSARAPKRI
-241 DLGSFG
+241 DLSDFNHGH
-247 RGQYVQATEEKE
+247 YVQASEEKE

-287 FTSATLQYM
+287 FTSATLQYI
-296 LRDFKKLH
+296 LKDFKKLN
-304 GTQWHLLPEKVCV
+304 GTNWSKLPEKVV
-317 HVNDTHPGLA
+317 IHINDTHPGLA
-327 IPELMRLLIDEEG
+327 IPELMRLLMDEEG
-340 LGWDEAQAIVSKT
+340 LGWDEAQQIVSRT
-353 IAYTNHTIMAE
+353 MAYTNHTIMAE

-381 YQILVEMNRRLCAR
+381 YQILVEMNKRLCAR
-395 LWNHFPGQAE
+395 LWNFFPGEAE
-405 RVGKMAIISY
+405 RVGRMAIIAY

-426 MTFNTNGVSQ
+426 MTFSTNGVSK

-443 AETFHDFNLVM
+443 QETFHDFYLVM

-477 LTDLICQAIGTD
+477 LTKLICDTIGTD
-489 WIKDTQQLQLLKPY
+489 WVKDPELLHDLAPY
-503 ADDAAFREQFA
+503 ADDAAFREQFEKIKHNN
-514 KVKQHNKERLARF
+514 KVRLSNF
-527 LKAHQGTDVDPSY
+527 LKEHQGAIVDPNF

-556 LNALHCL
+556 LNALHIL

-571 DPSFTM
+571 DPNFTM
-577 QPRTFIFGSK
+577 HPRVFIFGSK
-587 AAPGYNRAKQI
+587 AAPGYNRAKLI
-598 IRFINALS
+598 IRFINGLSAL
-606 RLIDKHPRARTMLQ
+606 IAKHPRASKMLQ
-620 VVFLENYDVSSAQI
+620 VVFLENYDVSSAQL
-634 LIPATEVS
+634 LIPATEIS
-642 EQLSTASKE
+642 EQISTASKE

-657 MKYMMNGAVTIGT
+657 MKYMMNGAITIGT

-701 RERSYNPMSIFETNA
+701 RERNYNPMTIFETNQ
-716 ELRQALTQMIDG
+716 ELRLALTQMIDG
-728 TVMPEAPGALQDLYH
+728 TVLPDAPSALQDLYH
-743 SLLIGDYGSMGDPYF
+743 SLLIGDWGNMADPFF

-797 STDRT
+797 CSDRT
-802 IREYNDTIWHLQPLK
+802 IREYNDTIWHLDPLK
-817 QHSGTPQGALPLDP
+817 
-831 GRDAVPA
+831 
-838 PCEGTSSL
+838 
-846 SKPILAIFLGF
+846 
-857 FLVNSRACDLRPDI
+857 
-871 ASSLS
+871 
-876 GLFRTRLRKRFRH
+876 RKV
-889 PYLMQGRTIP
+889 

>member
-1 MPTTRFDKDSIKA
+1 MPTTSFDKDSIKA
-14 SIIGKLQRYNGRTL
+14 SIIGKLQRYNGRTI

-33 AQIYRA
+33 GQIYRA

-58 RKHNNNKRLYYL
+58 RKTNNNKRLFYL

-86 LCATKEYKAAIDELG
+86 LVSLDAYKQALDELH
-101 IDIDAVLKEEPEPAL
+101 IDVDKVLQEEPEPAL

-179 EDACEVHFNGHVD
+179 EDACEVYFNGHVE
-192 MVEEQGRLV
+192 MGNENGRTV
-201 FKHVGYNTVEAV
+201 FRHVGYNTVEAV

-226 VNSLRLWSARSPKRM
+226 VNSLRLWSARAPKRI
-241 DLGSFG
+241 DLSDFNHGH
-247 RGQYVQATEEKE
+247 YVQASEEKE

-287 FTSATLQYM
+287 FTSATLQYI
-296 LRDFKKLH
+296 LKDFKKLN
-304 GTQWHLLPEKVCV
+304 GTNWSKLPEKVV
-317 HVNDTHPGLA
+317 IHINDTHPGLA
-327 IPELMRLLIDEEG
+327 IPELMRLLMDEEG
-340 LGWDEAQAIVSKT
+340 LGWDEAQQIVSRT
-353 IAYTNHTIMAE
+353 MAYTNHTIMAE

-381 YQILVEMNRRLCAR
+381 YQILVEMNKRLCAR
-395 LWNHFPGQAE
+395 LWNFFPGEAE
-405 RVGKMAIISY
+405 RVGRMAIIAY

-426 MTFNTNGVSQ
+426 MTFSTNGVSK

-443 AETFHDFNLVM
+443 QETFHDFYLVM

-477 LTDLICQAIGTD
+477 LTKLICDTIGTD
-489 WIKDTQQLQLLKPY
+489 WVKDPELLHDLAPY
-503 ADDAAFREQFA
+503 ADDAAFREQFEKIKHNN
-514 KVKQHNKERLARF
+514 KVRLSNF
-527 LKAHQGTDVDPSY
+527 LKEHQGAIVDPNF

-556 LNALHCL
+556 LNALHIL

-577 QPRTFIFGSK
+577 QPRVFIFGSK
-587 AAPGYNRAKQI
+587 AAPGYNRAKLI
-598 IRFINALS
+598 IRFINGLSAL
-606 RLIDKHPRARTMLQ
+606 IAKHPRASKMLQ
-620 VVFLENYDVSSAQI
+620 VVFLENYDVSSAQL
-634 LIPATEVS
+634 LIPATEIS
-642 EQLSTASKE
+642 EQISTASKE

-657 MKYMMNGAVTIGT
+657 MKYMMNGAITIGT

-701 RERSYNPMSIFETNA
+701 RERNYNPMTIFETNQ
-716 ELRQALTQMIDG
+716 ELRLALTQMIDG
-728 TVMPEAPGALQDLYH
+728 TVLPDAPSALQDLYH
-743 SLLIGDYGSMGDPYF
+743 SLLIGDWGNMADPFF

-797 STDRT
+797 CSDRT
-802 IREYNDTIWHLQPLK
+802 IREYNDTIWHLDPLK
-817 QHSGTPQGALPLDP
+817 
-831 GRDAVPA
+831 
-838 PCEGTSSL
+838 
-846 SKPILAIFLGF
+846 
-857 FLVNSRACDLRPDI
+857 
-871 ASSLS
+871 
-876 GLFRTRLRKRFRH
+876 RKV
-889 PYLMQGRTIP
+889 

>member
-1 MPTTRFDKDSIKA
+1 MPTTSFDKDSIKA
-14 SIIGKLQRYNGRTL
+14 SIIGKLQRYNGRTI

-33 AQIYRA
+33 GQIYRA

-58 RKHNNNKRLYYL
+58 RKTNNNKRLFYL

-86 LCATKEYKAAIDELG
+86 LVSLDAYKQALDELH
-101 IDIDAVLKEEPEPAL
+101 IDVDKVLQEEPEPAL

-179 EDACEVHFNGHVD
+179 EDACEVHFNGHVE
-192 MVEEQGRLV
+192 MGNENGRTV
-201 FKHVGYNTVEAV
+201 FRHVGYNTVEAV

-226 VNSLRLWSARSPKRM
+226 VNSLRLWSARAPKRI
-241 DLGSFG
+241 DLSDFNHGH
-247 RGQYVQATEEKE
+247 YVQASEEKE

-287 FTSATLQYM
+287 FTSATLQYI
-296 LRDFKKLH
+296 LKDFKKLN
-304 GTQWHLLPEKVCV
+304 GTNWSKLPEKVV
-317 HVNDTHPGLA
+317 IHINDTHPGLA
-327 IPELMRLLIDEEG
+327 IPELMRLLMDEEG
-340 LGWDEAQAIVSKT
+340 LGWDEAQQIVSRT
-353 IAYTNHTIMAE
+353 MAYTNHTIMAE

-381 YQILVEMNRRLCAR
+381 YQILVEMNKRLCAR
-395 LWNHFPGQAE
+395 LWNFFPGEAE
-405 RVGKMAIISY
+405 RVGRMAIIAY

-426 MTFNTNGVSQ
+426 MTFSTNGVSK

-443 AETFHDFNLVM
+443 QETFHDFYLVM

-477 LTDLICQAIGTD
+477 LTKLICDTIGTD
-489 WIKDTQQLQLLKPY
+489 WVKDPELLHDLAPY
-503 ADDAAFREQFA
+503 ADDAAFREQFEKIKHNN
-514 KVKQHNKERLARF
+514 KVRLSNF
-527 LKAHQGTDVDPSY
+527 LKEHQGAIVDPDF

-556 LNALHCL
+556 LNALHIL

-571 DPSFTM
+571 DPNFTM
-577 QPRTFIFGSK
+577 QPRVFIFGSK

-598 IRFINALS
+598 IRFINGLSAL
-606 RLIDKHPRARTMLQ
+606 IAKHPRASKMLQ
-620 VVFLENYDVSSAQI
+620 VVFLENYDVSSAQM
-634 LIPATEVS
+634 LIPATEIS
-642 EQLSTASKE
+642 EQISTASKE

-657 MKYMMNGAVTIGT
+657 MKYMMNGAITIGT

-701 RERSYNPMSIFETNA
+701 RERNYNPMTIFETNQ
-716 ELRQALTQMIDG
+716 ELRLALTQMIDG
-728 TVMPEAPGALQDLYH
+728 TVLPDAPSALQDLYH
-743 SLLIGDYGSMGDPYF
+743 SLLIGDWGNMADPFF

-772 IDADYADRDKW
+772 IDADYSDRDKW

-797 STDRT
+797 CSDRT
-802 IREYNDTIWHLQPLK
+802 IREYNDTIWHLDPLK
-817 QHSGTPQGALPLDP
+817 
-831 GRDAVPA
+831 
-838 PCEGTSSL
+838 
-846 SKPILAIFLGF
+846 
-857 FLVNSRACDLRPDI
+857 
-871 ASSLS
+871 
-876 GLFRTRLRKRFRH
+876 RKV
-889 PYLMQGRTIP
+889 

>member
-1 MPTTRFDKDSIKA
+1 MPTTSFDKDSIKA
-14 SIIGKLQRYNGRTL
+14 SIIGKLQRYNGRTI

-33 AQIYRA
+33 GQIYRA

-58 RKHNNNKRLYYL
+58 RKTNNNKRLFYL

-86 LCATKEYKAAIDELG
+86 LVSLDAYKQALDELH
-101 IDIDAVLKEEPEPAL
+101 IDVDKVLQEEPEPAL

-179 EDACEVHFNGHVD
+179 EDACEVHFNGHVE
-192 MVEEQGRLV
+192 MGNENGRTV
-201 FKHVGYNTVEAV
+201 FRHVGYNTVEAV

-226 VNSLRLWSARSPKRM
+226 VNSLRLWSARAPKRI
-241 DLGSFG
+241 DLSDFNHGH
-247 RGQYVQATEEKE
+247 YVQASEEKE

-287 FTSATLQYM
+287 FTSATLQYI
-296 LRDFKKLH
+296 LKDFKKLN
-304 GTQWHLLPEKVCV
+304 GTNWSKLPEKVV
-317 HVNDTHPGLA
+317 IHINDTHPGLA
-327 IPELMRLLIDEEG
+327 IPELMRLLMDEEG
-340 LGWDEAQAIVSKT
+340 LGWDEAQQIVSRT
-353 IAYTNHTIMAE
+353 MAYTNHTIMAE

-381 YQILVEMNRRLCAR
+381 YQILVEMNKRLCAR
-395 LWNHFPGQAE
+395 LWNFFPGEAE
-405 RVGKMAIISY
+405 RVGRMAIIAY

-426 MTFNTNGVSQ
+426 MTFSTNGVSK

-443 AETFHDFNLVM
+443 QETFHDFYLVM

-477 LTDLICQAIGTD
+477 LTKLICDTIGTD
-489 WIKDTQQLQLLKPY
+489 WVKDPELLHDLAPY
-503 ADDAAFREQFA
+503 ADDAAFREQFEKIKHNN
-514 KVKQHNKERLARF
+514 KVRLSNF
-527 LKAHQGTDVDPSY
+527 LKEHQGAIVDPNF

-556 LNALHCL
+556 LNALHIL

-571 DPSFTM
+571 DPNFTM
-577 QPRTFIFGSK
+577 HPRVFIFGSK
-587 AAPGYNRAKQI
+587 AAPGYNRAKLI
-598 IRFINALS
+598 IRFINGLSAL
-606 RLIDKHPRARTMLQ
+606 IAKHPRASKMLQ
-620 VVFLENYDVSSAQI
+620 IVFLENYDVSSAQL
-634 LIPATEVS
+634 LIPATEIS
-642 EQLSTASKE
+642 EQISTASKE

-657 MKYMMNGAVTIGT
+657 MKYMMNGAITIGT

-701 RERSYNPMSIFETNA
+701 RERNYNPMTIFETNQ
-716 ELRQALTQMIDG
+716 ELRLALTQMIDG
-728 TVMPEAPGALQDLYH
+728 TVLPDAPSALQDC
-743 SLLIGDYGSMGDPYF
+743 I
-758 VLKDFGSYSMAQRR
+758 
-772 IDADYADRDKW
+772 
-783 NRMAVINTAMSGVF
+783 TA
-797 STDRT
+797 
-802 IREYNDTIWHLQPLK
+802 
-817 QHSGTPQGALPLDP
+817 
-831 GRDAVPA
+831 
-838 PCEGTSSL
+838 C
-846 SKPILAIFLGF
+846 
-857 FLVNSRACDLRPDI
+857 
-871 ASSLS
+871 
-876 GLFRTRLRKRFRH
+876 
-889 PYLMQGRTIP
+889 